1 MLTGCATS
9 SECTYAAWVFH
20 RPHSLIFNTYYTMT
34 KRLLTFFLFFIF
46 FLGNTY
52 AQKLVGARVVDY
64 ITNIDIA
71 ADSLLKVELLAADSS
86 FIAEGW
92 AARMGNEPKY
102 KTYAEAIVEREGS
115 YIMRVSHPDYYTL
128 YAPIQI
134 KFYRRESK
142 ILLGKLALKRKLRE
156 KTTELGEAL
165 VTATKLKFY
174 FNNDTLVYNADA
186 FITQKGFVLQN
197 ILQKM
202 PGLTINND
210 GEILSNGR
218 KVETLLLN
226 GKDFFNNDRK
236 TLLENLP
243 AFMVKHVKVYE
254 KEKDKTSLFERERE
268 LKGLVMDIRLKPD
281 YHSNFLSSIDAAAGT
296 DKRYYGR
303 ALGLKINDFHRWS
316 VFAGANNTNHN
327 EELTRNGQFYNMDN
341 GIGQKD
347 FYNAGVFY
355 NVDER
360 EGRYS
365 LEGKA
370 RIQWSKE
377 DVDLKQVVQQF
388 YDKYHIF
395 QLGTS
400 SSSSRNFSFQ
410 TEHSLSLFSTT
421 PWRFTIKPSFSKVTL
436 KNHSENSGASFDRNV
451 SHLLGKAWSDS
462 IRLFSLGETLN
473 AYGISH
479 ANVLSFAPTTI
490 TNAKLE
496 IEKSI
501 DIPHTNDKLT
511 LNASAYRARTTLENF
526 SLRHVD
532 YIRNAQKQ
540 SQHQYRNED
549 HDKWT
554 WTAQANYLL
563 RWSDHHS
570 FSGKLSYERDQLN
583 SSDQFYQ
590 LHHLPGWTLQSDVE
604 KLPNNDLLQQAKDS
618 RNSKS
623 YQDWGNNLVGE
634 LGYMFQKDKYDLN
647 VSIPLRYVHR
657 KLNFF
662 QKNNDQTVYRSQFFP
677 DVNVRFATWLG
688 GQTGYNYSFSYELK
702 HEMPMMLLL
711 VPQTNDIN
719 PLLVVQGNPELDNI
733 TQHKINGIFYWA
745 PTMRHNHTVNMNY
758 TYTDGLTSS
767 MLLYNKRTGVTTS
780 KFRSVNG
787 NQYLQASLE
796 DAVFLTPRFTHKLT
810 NKISF
815 NYTKSV
821 EYNGLSLQEADK
833 PSTVHNYYFIEEI
846 NYSFTIPNTK
856 IRGELAPYVHFH
868 RSASIRDNFKPLH
881 ATTFGSHVSVYAELP
896 WSMRLQ
902 TDLRTISRR
911 GYNDESMNDNE
922 FIWNANLTKAFSN
935 KFSISLEAFDL
946 LGQRKNVVRFV
957 NAQSNTESIYNNLRQ
972 YIMLHLTWLLNKR

>member
-1 MLTGCATS
+1 M
-9 SECTYAAWVFH
+9 
-20 RPHSLIFNTYYTMT
+20 
-34 KRLLTFFLFFIF
+34 
-46 FLGNTY
+46 
-52 AQKLVGARVVDY
+52 ARVVDY
-64 ITNIDIA
+64 ITNTDIA
-71 ADSLLKVELLAADSS
+71 ADTLLKVNLLAKDSS
-86 FIAEGW
+86 FISEGW
-92 AARMGNEPKY
+92 TSLEGEKPKY
-102 KTYAEAIVEREGS
+102 KTIAEAVVEREGS
-115 YIMRVSHPDYYTL
+115 YIIRVSHPDYYTL

-134 KFYRRESK
+134 KFYRRESE
-142 ILLGKLALKRKLRE
+142 IFLGKFALKRKLRE
-156 KTTELGEAL
+156 KTAELGEAL

-186 FITQKGFVLQN
+186 FITQQGFVLQN

-202 PGLTINND
+202 PGLTISND

-281 YHSNFLSSIDAAAGT
+281 YHSTFLSSIEAAAGT

-303 ALGLKINDFHRWS
+303 VLGLKINDFHRLS

-327 EELTRNGQFYNMDN
+327 EELTRNGKFYNMDN
-341 GIGQKD
+341 GVGQKD
-347 FYNAGVFY
+347 FYNAGVLY

-360 EGRYS
+360 DGRYS
-365 LEGKA
+365 LEGKT
-370 RIQWSKE
+370 RIQWSNE
-377 DVDLKQVVQQF
+377 NVDLKQVVQQF
-388 YDKYHIF
+388 YNKYHIF

-421 PWRFTIKPSFSKVTL
+421 PWSFTIKPSFSKVTL

-451 SHLLGKAWSDS
+451 SNLLGKSWSDS

-473 AYGISH
+473 TYGISH
-479 ANVLSFAPTTI
+479 ANVLSFTPTTI

-501 DIPHTNDKLT
+501 DIPHTDDKLT
-511 LNASAYRARTTLENF
+511 INASAYRAYTTRENYF
-526 SLRHVD
+526 QRHVD
-532 YIRNAQKQ
+532 YIRNTQKQ
-540 SQHQYRNED
+540 TQHQYQNEEVGQW
-549 HDKWT
+549 KWS
-554 WTAQANYLL
+554 AFANYLL
-563 RWSDHHS
+563 RWDDYHS
-570 FSGKLSYERDQLN
+570 FIGKLSYDHDNLN
-583 SSDQFYQ
+583 SSDQIYQ
-590 LHHLPGWTLQSDVE
+590 LHHLPGWTQQSDVE
-604 KLPNNDLLQQAKDS
+604 KLPNNDLLQQAKDLG
-618 RNSKS
+618 NSKS
-623 YQDWGNNLVGE
+623 YQEWGNNLVGE
-634 LGYMFQKDKYDLN
+634 LGYMFQKGKYDLN
-647 VSIPLRYVHR
+647 VNIPLRYVHR
-657 KLNFF
+657 KLNFL
-662 QKNNDQTVYRSQFFP
+662 QKNNDQAVYRSLFSP
-677 DVNVRFATWLG
+677 DINVRFATWLR
-688 GQTGYNYSFSYELK
+688 GQTGYNYSFSYNLK
-702 HEMPMMLLL
+702 HEMPAMQLLI
-711 VPQTNDIN
+711 PQTNDIN
-719 PLLVVQGNPELDNI
+719 PLFVIQGNPELGNI
-733 TQHKINGIFYWA
+733 IQHKINGRVYWA
-745 PTMRHNHTVNMNY
+745 PVMRHNHTINLNY

-767 MLLYNKRTGVTTS
+767 MSLYNERTGITTS

-787 NQYLQASLE
+787 NQQLQASLE
-796 DAVFLTPRFTHKLT
+796 DAVYLTPRYTHKLT

-821 EYNGLSLQEADK
+821 EYNGLSLQEADR
-833 PSTVHNYYFIEEI
+833 PSTVHNYYFIEEV
-846 NYSFTIPNTK
+846 NYSFAIPSTK
-856 IRGELAPYVHFH
+856 IRGEFAPYVHYH
-868 RSASIRDNFKPLH
+868 RSASIRDSFKPLH

-896 WSMRLQ
+896 WSIRLQ

-972 YIMLHLTWLLNKR
+972 YIMLHLTLSLNKH

>member
-1 MLTGCATS
+1 MKYL
-9 SECTYAAWVFH
+9 YILLI
-20 RPHSLIFNTYYTMT
+20 SLS
-34 KRLLTFFLFFIF
+34 
-46 FLGNTY
+46 LGFGNAY
-52 AQKLVGARVVDY
+52 SQKLVMARVVDY
-64 ITNIDIA
+64 ITNTDIA
-71 ADSLLKVELLAADSS
+71 ADSLLTVHLLAKDSS
-86 FIAEGW
+86 FISDGWTSLEGE
-92 AARMGNEPKY
+92 APKY
-102 KTYAEAIVEREGS
+102 KTFAEAVVEREGS
-115 YIMRVSHPDYYTL
+115 YIIRVSHPDYYTL

-134 KFYRRESK
+134 KFYRRESE
-142 ILLGKLALKRKLRE
+142 IFLGKFALKRKLRE

-186 FITQKGFVLQN
+186 FITQQGFVLQN

-202 PGLTINND
+202 PGLTISND

-281 YHSNFLSSIDAAAGT
+281 YHSTFLSSIDAAAGT

-303 ALGLKINDFHRWS
+303 ALGLKINDFHRLS

-327 EELTRNGQFYNMDN
+327 EELTRNGKFYNMDN

-347 FYNAGVFY
+347 FYNAGILY

-360 EGRYS
+360 DGRYS
-365 LEGKA
+365 LEGKT

-421 PWRFTIKPSFSKVTL
+421 PWNFTIKPSFSKVTL

-451 SHLLGKAWSDS
+451 SNLLGKSWSDS

-473 AYGISH
+473 TYGISH
-479 ANVLSFAPTTI
+479 ANVLSFIPTTI

-501 DIPHTNDKLT
+501 DIPHTDDKLT
-511 LNASAYRARTTLENF
+511 INASAYRAYTTRENYF
-526 SLRHVD
+526 QRHVD
-532 YIRNAQKQ
+532 YIRNIQKQ
-540 SQHQYRNED
+540 TQHQYRNEEVGQW
-549 HDKWT
+549 KWSGF
-554 WTAQANYLL
+554 ANYLL
-563 RWSDHHS
+563 RWDDYHS
-570 FSGKLSYERDQLN
+570 FIGKLSYDHDNLN
-583 SSDQFYQ
+583 SSDQIYQ
-590 LHHLPGWTLQSDVE
+590 LHHLPGWTQQSDVE

-623 YQDWGNNLVGE
+623 YQEWGNNLVGE
-634 LGYMFQKDKYDLN
+634 LGYMFQKGKYDLN
-647 VSIPLRYVHR
+647 VNIPLRYVHR
-657 KLNFF
+657 ELDFF
-662 QKNNDQTVYRSQFFP
+662 QKYNDQTVYRSLFCP
-677 DVNVRFATWLG
+677 DVNVRFATWLR

-702 HEMPMMLLL
+702 HEMPAMQLL

-719 PLLVVQGNPELDNI
+719 PLFVIQGNPELGNI
-733 TQHKINGIFYWA
+733 IQHKINGQVYWA
-745 PTMRHNHTVNMNY
+745 PAMRHNHTINLNY

-767 MLLYNKRTGVTTS
+767 MSLYNERTGVTTS
-780 KFRSVNG
+780 KFKSVNG
-787 NQYLQASLE
+787 NQQLQASLE
-796 DAVFLTPRFTHKLT
+796 DAVYLTPRYIHKLT

-821 EYNGLSLQEADK
+821 EYNGLSLQEADR
-833 PSTVHNYYFIEEI
+833 PSTVHNYYFIEEV
-846 NYSFTIPNTK
+846 NYSFAIPSTK
-856 IRGELAPYVHFH
+856 IRGEFAPYVHYH
-868 RSASIRDNFKPLH
+868 RSASIRDRFKPLH

-911 GYNDESMNDNE
+911 GYNDELMNDDE
-922 FIWNANLTKAFSN
+922 FVWNANLTKAFSN

-972 YIMLHLTWLLNKR
+972 YIMLHLTLSLNKH

>member
-1 MLTGCATS
+1 M
-9 SECTYAAWVFH
+9 
-20 RPHSLIFNTYYTMT
+20 
-34 KRLLTFFLFFIF
+34 
-46 FLGNTY
+46 
-52 AQKLVGARVVDY
+52 ARVVDY
-64 ITNIDIA
+64 ITNTDIA
-71 ADSLLKVELLAADSS
+71 ADSLLKVNLLAKDSS
-86 FIAEGW
+86 FISEGW
-92 AARMGNEPKY
+92 TSLEGEKPKY
-102 KTYAEAIVEREGS
+102 KTIAEAVVEREGS
-115 YIMRVSHPDYYTL
+115 YIIRVSHPDYYTL

-134 KFYRRESK
+134 KFYRRESE
-142 ILLGKLALKRKLRE
+142 IFLGKFALKRKLRE
-156 KTTELGEAL
+156 KTAELGEAL

-186 FITQKGFVLQN
+186 FITQQGFVLQN

-202 PGLTINND
+202 PGLTISND

-281 YHSNFLSSIDAAAGT
+281 YHSTFLSSIEAAAGT

-303 ALGLKINDFHRWS
+303 VLGLKINDFHRLS

-327 EELTRNGQFYNMDN
+327 EELTRNGKFYNMDN
-341 GIGQKD
+341 GVGQKD
-347 FYNAGVFY
+347 FYNAGVLY

-360 EGRYS
+360 DGRYS
-365 LEGKA
+365 LEGKT
-370 RIQWSKE
+370 RIQWSNE
-377 DVDLKQVVQQF
+377 NVDLKQVVQQF
-388 YDKYHIF
+388 YNKYHIF

-421 PWRFTIKPSFSKVTL
+421 PWSFTIKPSFSKVTL

-451 SHLLGKAWSDS
+451 SNLLGKSWSDS

-473 AYGISH
+473 TYGISH
-479 ANVLSFAPTTI
+479 ANVLSFTPTTI

-501 DIPHTNDKLT
+501 DIPHTDDKLT
-511 LNASAYRARTTLENF
+511 INASAYRAYTTRENHF
-526 SLRHVD
+526 QRHVD
-532 YIRNAQKQ
+532 YIRNTQKQ
-540 SQHQYRNED
+540 TQHQYQNEEVGQW
-549 HDKWT
+549 KWS
-554 WTAQANYLL
+554 AFANYLL
-563 RWSDHHS
+563 RWDDYHS
-570 FSGKLSYERDQLN
+570 FIGKLSYDHDNLN
-583 SSDQFYQ
+583 SSDQIYQ
-590 LHHLPGWTLQSDVE
+590 LHHLPGWTQQSDVE
-604 KLPNNDLLQQAKDS
+604 KLPNNDLLQQAKDLG
-618 RNSKS
+618 NSKS
-623 YQDWGNNLVGE
+623 YQEWGNNLVGE
-634 LGYMFQKDKYDLN
+634 LGYMFQKGKYDLN
-647 VSIPLRYVHR
+647 VNIPLRYVHR
-657 KLNFF
+657 KLNFL
-662 QKNNDQTVYRSQFFP
+662 QKNNDQAVYRSLFSP
-677 DVNVRFATWLG
+677 DINVRFATWLR
-688 GQTGYNYSFSYELK
+688 GQTGYNYSFSYNLK
-702 HEMPMMLLL
+702 HEMPAMQLLI
-711 VPQTNDIN
+711 PQTNDIN
-719 PLLVVQGNPELDNI
+719 PLFVIQGNPELGNI
-733 TQHKINGIFYWA
+733 IQHKINGRVYWA
-745 PTMRHNHTVNMNY
+745 PVMRHNHTINLNY

-767 MLLYNKRTGVTTS
+767 MSLYNERTGITTS

-787 NQYLQASLE
+787 NQQLQASLE
-796 DAVFLTPRFTHKLT
+796 DAVYLTPRYTHKLT

-821 EYNGLSLQEADK
+821 EYNGLSLQEADR
-833 PSTVHNYYFIEEI
+833 PSTVHNYYFIEEV
-846 NYSFTIPNTK
+846 NYSFAIPSTK
-856 IRGELAPYVHFH
+856 IRGEFAPYVHYH
-868 RSASIRDNFKPLH
+868 RSASIRDSFKPLH

-896 WSMRLQ
+896 WSIRLQ

-972 YIMLHLTWLLNKR
+972 YIMLHLTLSLNKH

>member
-1 MLTGCATS
+1 M
-9 SECTYAAWVFH
+9 
-20 RPHSLIFNTYYTMT
+20 
-34 KRLLTFFLFFIF
+34 
-46 FLGNTY
+46 
-52 AQKLVGARVVDY
+52 ARVVDY
-64 ITNIDIA
+64 ITNTDIA
-71 ADSLLKVELLAADSS
+71 ADSLLKVNLLAKDSS
-86 FIAEGW
+86 FISEGW
-92 AARMGNEPKY
+92 TSLEGEKPKY
-102 KTYAEAIVEREGS
+102 KTIAEAVVEREGS
-115 YIMRVSHPDYYTL
+115 YIIRVSHPDYYTL

-134 KFYRRESK
+134 KFYRRESE
-142 ILLGKLALKRKLRE
+142 IFLGKFALKRKLRE
-156 KTTELGEAL
+156 KTAELGEAL

-186 FITQKGFVLQN
+186 FITQQGFVLQN

-202 PGLTINND
+202 PGLTISND

-281 YHSNFLSSIDAAAGT
+281 YHSTFLSSIEAAAGT

-303 ALGLKINDFHRWS
+303 VLGLKINDFHRLS

-327 EELTRNGQFYNMDN
+327 EELTRNGKFYNMDN
-341 GIGQKD
+341 GVGQKD
-347 FYNAGVFY
+347 FYNAGVLY

-360 EGRYS
+360 DGRYS
-365 LEGKA
+365 LEGKT
-370 RIQWSKE
+370 RIQWSNE
-377 DVDLKQVVQQF
+377 NVDLKQVVQQF
-388 YDKYHIF
+388 YNKYHIF

-421 PWRFTIKPSFSKVTL
+421 PWSFTIKPSFSKVTL

-451 SHLLGKAWSDS
+451 SNLLGKSWSDS

-473 AYGISH
+473 TYGISH
-479 ANVLSFAPTTI
+479 ANVLSFTPTTI

-501 DIPHTNDKLT
+501 DIPHTDDKLT
-511 LNASAYRARTTLENF
+511 INASAYRAYTTRENYF
-526 SLRHVD
+526 QRHVD
-532 YIRNAQKQ
+532 YIRNTQKQ
-540 SQHQYRNED
+540 TQHQYQNEEVGQW
-549 HDKWT
+549 KWS
-554 WTAQANYLL
+554 AFANYLL
-563 RWSDHHS
+563 RWDDYHS
-570 FSGKLSYERDQLN
+570 FIGKLSYDHDNLN
-583 SSDQFYQ
+583 SSDQIYQ
-590 LHHLPGWTLQSDVE
+590 LHHLPGWTQQSDVE
-604 KLPNNDLLQQAKDS
+604 KLPNNDLLQQAKDLG
-618 RNSKS
+618 NSKS
-623 YQDWGNNLVGE
+623 YQEWGNNLVGE
-634 LGYMFQKDKYDLN
+634 LGYMFQKGKYDLN
-647 VSIPLRYVHR
+647 VNIPLRYVHR
-657 KLNFF
+657 KLNFL
-662 QKNNDQTVYRSQFFP
+662 QKNNDQAVYRSLFSP
-677 DVNVRFATWLG
+677 DINVRFATWLR
-688 GQTGYNYSFSYELK
+688 GQTGYNYSFSYNLK
-702 HEMPMMLLL
+702 HEMPAMQLLI
-711 VPQTNDIN
+711 PQTNDIN
-719 PLLVVQGNPELDNI
+719 PLFVIQGNPELGNI
-733 TQHKINGIFYWA
+733 IQHKINGRVYWV
-745 PTMRHNHTVNMNY
+745 PVMRHNHTINLNY

-767 MLLYNKRTGVTTS
+767 MSLYNERTGITTS

-787 NQYLQASLE
+787 NQQLQASLE
-796 DAVFLTPRFTHKLT
+796 DAVYLTPRYTHKLT

-821 EYNGLSLQEADK
+821 EYNGLSLQEADR
-833 PSTVHNYYFIEEI
+833 PSTVHNYYFIEEV
-846 NYSFTIPNTK
+846 NYSFAIPSTK
-856 IRGELAPYVHFH
+856 IRGEFAPYVHYH
-868 RSASIRDNFKPLH
+868 RSASIRDSFKPLH

-896 WSMRLQ
+896 WSIRLQ

-972 YIMLHLTWLLNKR
+972 YIMLHLTLSLNKH

>member
-1 MLTGCATS
+1 MKYL
-9 SECTYAAWVFH
+9 YILLI
-20 RPHSLIFNTYYTMT
+20 SLS
-34 KRLLTFFLFFIF
+34 
-46 FLGNTY
+46 LGFGNAY
-52 AQKLVGARVVDY
+52 SQKLVMARVVDY
-64 ITNIDIA
+64 ITNTDIA
-71 ADSLLKVELLAADSS
+71 ADSLLTVHLLAKDSS
-86 FIAEGW
+86 FISDGWTSLEGE
-92 AARMGNEPKY
+92 APKY
-102 KTYAEAIVEREGS
+102 KTFAEAVVEREGS
-115 YIMRVSHPDYYTL
+115 YIIRVSHPDYYTL

-134 KFYRRESK
+134 KFYRRESE
-142 ILLGKLALKRKLRE
+142 IFLGKFALKRKLRE

-186 FITQKGFVLQN
+186 FITQQGFVLQN

-202 PGLTINND
+202 PGLTISND

-281 YHSNFLSSIDAAAGT
+281 YHSTFLSSIDAAAGT

-303 ALGLKINDFHRWS
+303 ALGLKINDFHRLS

-327 EELTRNGQFYNMDN
+327 EELTRNGKFYNMDN

-347 FYNAGVFY
+347 FYNAGILY

-360 EGRYS
+360 DGRYS
-365 LEGKA
+365 LEGKT

-421 PWRFTIKPSFSKVTL
+421 PWNFTIKPSFSKVTL

-451 SHLLGKAWSDS
+451 SNLLGKSWSDS

-473 AYGISH
+473 TYGISH
-479 ANVLSFAPTTI
+479 ANVLSFIPTTI

-501 DIPHTNDKLT
+501 YIPHTDDKLT
-511 LNASAYRARTTLENF
+511 INASAYRAYTTRENYF
-526 SLRHVD
+526 QRHVD
-532 YIRNAQKQ
+532 YIRNIQKQ
-540 SQHQYRNED
+540 TQHQYRNEEVGQW
-549 HDKWT
+549 KWSGF
-554 WTAQANYLL
+554 ANYLL
-563 RWSDHHS
+563 RWDDYHS
-570 FSGKLSYERDQLN
+570 FIGKLSYDHDNLN
-583 SSDQFYQ
+583 SSDQIYQ
-590 LHHLPGWTLQSDVE
+590 LHHLPGWTQQSDVE

-623 YQDWGNNLVGE
+623 YQEWGNNLVGE
-634 LGYMFQKDKYDLN
+634 LGYMFQKGKYDLN
-647 VSIPLRYVHR
+647 VNIPLRYVHR
-657 KLNFF
+657 ELNFF
-662 QKNNDQTVYRSQFFP
+662 QKYNDQTVYRSLFCP
-677 DVNVRFATWLG
+677 DVNVRFATWLR

-702 HEMPMMLLL
+702 HEMPAMQLL

-719 PLLVVQGNPELDNI
+719 PLFVIQGNPELGNI
-733 TQHKINGIFYWA
+733 IQHKINGQVYWA
-745 PTMRHNHTVNMNY
+745 PAMRHNHTINLNY

-767 MLLYNKRTGVTTS
+767 MSLYNERTGVTTS
-780 KFRSVNG
+780 KFKSVNG
-787 NQYLQASLE
+787 NQQLQASLE
-796 DAVFLTPRFTHKLT
+796 DAVYLTPRYIHKLT

-821 EYNGLSLQEADK
+821 EYNGLSLQEADR
-833 PSTVHNYYFIEEI
+833 PSTVHNYYFIEEV
-846 NYSFTIPNTK
+846 NYSFAIPSTK
-856 IRGELAPYVHFH
+856 IRGEFAPYVHYH
-868 RSASIRDNFKPLH
+868 RSASIRDRFKPLH

-911 GYNDESMNDNE
+911 GYNDESMNDDE
-922 FIWNANLTKAFSN
+922 FVWNANLTKAFSN

-972 YIMLHLTWLLNKR
+972 YIMLHLTLSLNKH

>member
-1 MLTGCATS
+1 MKHLYILLISLT
-9 SECTYAAWVFH
+9 
-20 RPHSLIFNTYYTMT
+20 
-34 KRLLTFFLFFIF
+34 
-46 FLGNTY
+46 LGFSNAY
-52 AQKLVGARVVDY
+52 SQKLVMARVVDY
-64 ITNIDIA
+64 ITNTDIA
-71 ADSLLKVELLAADSS
+71 ADSLLKVNLLAKDSS
-86 FIAEGW
+86 FISEGW
-92 AARMGNEPKY
+92 TSLEGEKPKY
-102 KTYAEAIVEREGS
+102 KTIAEAVVEREGS
-115 YIMRVSHPDYYTL
+115 YIIRVSHPDYYTL

-134 KFYRRESK
+134 KFYRRESE
-142 ILLGKLALKRKLRE
+142 IFLGKFALKRKLRE
-156 KTTELGEAL
+156 KTAELGEAL

-186 FITQKGFVLQN
+186 FITQQGFVLQN

-281 YHSNFLSSIDAAAGT
+281 YHSTFLSSIEAAAGT

-303 ALGLKINDFHRWS
+303 VLGLKINDFHRLS

-327 EELTRNGQFYNMDN
+327 EELTRNGKFYNMDN
-341 GIGQKD
+341 GVGQKD
-347 FYNAGVFY
+347 FYNAGVLY

-451 SHLLGKAWSDS
+451 SNLLGKSWSDS

-473 AYGISH
+473 TYGISH
-479 ANVLSFAPTTI
+479 ANVLSFTPTTI

-501 DIPHTNDKLT
+501 DIPHTDDKLT
-511 LNASAYRARTTLENF
+511 INASAYRAYTTRENYF
-526 SLRHVD
+526 QRHVD
-532 YIRNAQKQ
+532 YIRNTQKQ
-540 SQHQYRNED
+540 TQHQYQNEEVGQW
-549 HDKWT
+549 KWS
-554 WTAQANYLL
+554 AFANYLL
-563 RWSDHHS
+563 RWDDYHS
-570 FSGKLSYERDQLN
+570 FIGKLSYDHDNLN
-583 SSDQFYQ
+583 SSDQIYQ
-590 LHHLPGWTLQSDVE
+590 LHHLPGWTQQSDVE
-604 KLPNNDLLQQAKDS
+604 KLPNNDLLQQAKDLG
-618 RNSKS
+618 NSKS
-623 YQDWGNNLVGE
+623 YQEWGNNLVGE
-634 LGYMFQKDKYDLN
+634 LGYMFQKGKYDLN
-647 VSIPLRYVHR
+647 VNIPLRYVHR
-657 KLNFF
+657 KLNFL
-662 QKNNDQTVYRSQFFP
+662 QKNNDQAVYRSLFSP
-677 DVNVRFATWLG
+677 DINVRFATWLR
-688 GQTGYNYSFSYELK
+688 GQTGYNYSFSYNLK
-702 HEMPMMLLL
+702 HEMPAMQLLI
-711 VPQTNDIN
+711 PQTNDIN
-719 PLLVVQGNPELDNI
+719 PLFVIQGNPELGNI
-733 TQHKINGIFYWA
+733 IQHKINGRVYWA
-745 PTMRHNHTVNMNY
+745 PVMRHNHTINLNY

-767 MLLYNKRTGVTTS
+767 MSLYNERTGITTS

-787 NQYLQASLE
+787 NQQLQASLE
-796 DAVFLTPRFTHKLT
+796 DAVYLTPRYTHKLT

-821 EYNGLSLQEADK
+821 EYNGLSLQEADR
-833 PSTVHNYYFIEEI
+833 PSTVHNYYFIEEV
-846 NYSFTIPNTK
+846 NYSFAIPSTK
-856 IRGELAPYVHFH
+856 IRGEFAPYVHYH
-868 RSASIRDNFKPLH
+868 RSASIRDSFKPLH

-896 WSMRLQ
+896 WSIRLQ

-972 YIMLHLTWLLNKR
+972 YIMLHLTLSLNKH

>member
-1 MLTGCATS
+1 MKYLYILLISLT
-9 SECTYAAWVFH
+9 
-20 RPHSLIFNTYYTMT
+20 
-34 KRLLTFFLFFIF
+34 
-46 FLGNTY
+46 LGFGNAY
-52 AQKLVGARVVDY
+52 SQKLVMARVVDY
-64 ITNIDIA
+64 ITNTDIA
-71 ADSLLKVELLAADSS
+71 ADSLLKVNLLAKDSS
-86 FIAEGW
+86 FISEGW
-92 AARMGNEPKY
+92 TSLEGEKPKY
-102 KTYAEAIVEREGS
+102 KTIAEAVVEREGS
-115 YIMRVSHPDYYTL
+115 YIIRVSHPDYYTL

-281 YHSNFLSSIDAAAGT
+281 YHSTFLSSIEAAAGT

-303 ALGLKINDFHRWS
+303 VLGLKVNDFHRLS

-327 EELTRNGQFYNMDN
+327 EELTRNGKFYNIDN

-347 FYNAGVFY
+347 FYNAGVLY

-421 PWRFTIKPSFSKVTL
+421 PWSFTIKPSFSKVTL

-451 SHLLGKAWSDS
+451 SNLLGKSWSDS

-473 AYGISH
+473 TYGISD
-479 ANVLSFAPTTI
+479 ANVLSFTPTTI

-501 DIPHTNDKLT
+501 DIPHTDDKLT
-511 LNASAYRARTTLENF
+511 INASAYRVYTTRENYF
-526 SLRHVD
+526 LRHVD
-532 YIRNAQKQ
+532 YIRNTQKQ
-540 SQHQYRNED
+540 TQHQYRNEEVGQW
-549 HDKWT
+549 KWS
-554 WTAQANYLL
+554 AFANYLL
-563 RWSDHHS
+563 RWDDYHS
-570 FSGKLSYERDQLN
+570 FIGKLSYDHDNLN
-583 SSDQFYQ
+583 SSDQIYQ
-590 LHHLPGWTLQSDVE
+590 LHHLPGWTQQSDVE
-604 KLPNNDLLQQAKDS
+604 KLPNNDLLQQAKDLG
-618 RNSKS
+618 NSKS
-623 YQDWGNNLVGE
+623 YQEWGNNLVGE
-634 LGYMFQKDKYDLN
+634 LGYMFQKGKYDLN
-647 VSIPLRYVHR
+647 VNIPLRYVHR
-657 KLNFF
+657 KLNFL
-662 QKNNDQTVYRSQFFP
+662 QKNNDQAVYRALFSP
-677 DVNVRFATWLG
+677 DINVRFATWLR
-688 GQTGYNYSFSYELK
+688 GQTGYNYSFSYNLK
-702 HEMPMMLLL
+702 HEMPAMQFLI
-711 VPQTNDIN
+711 PQTNDIN
-719 PLLVVQGNPELDNI
+719 PLFVIQGNPELGNI
-733 TQHKINGIFYWA
+733 IQHKINGRVYWA
-745 PTMRHNHTVNMNY
+745 PVMRHNHTINLNY

-767 MLLYNKRTGVTTS
+767 MSLYNERTGVTTS

-787 NQYLQASLE
+787 NQQLQASLE
-796 DAVFLTPRFTHKLT
+796 DAVYLTPRYTHKLT

-881 ATTFGSHVSVYAELP
+881 ATTFGSHVSIYAELP

-972 YIMLHLTWLLNKR
+972 YIMLHLTLSLNKH

>member
-1 MLTGCATS
+1 MKYL
-9 SECTYAAWVFH
+9 YILLI
-20 RPHSLIFNTYYTMT
+20 SLS
-34 KRLLTFFLFFIF
+34 
-46 FLGNTY
+46 LGFGNAY
-52 AQKLVGARVVDY
+52 SQKLVMARVVDY
-64 ITNIDIA
+64 ITNTDIA
-71 ADSLLKVELLAADSS
+71 ADSLLTVHLLAKDSS
-86 FIAEGW
+86 LISDGWTSLEGE
-92 AARMGNEPKY
+92 APKY
-102 KTYAEAIVEREGS
+102 KTFAEAVVEREGS
-115 YIMRVSHPDYYTL
+115 YIIRVSHPDYYTL

-134 KFYRRESK
+134 KFYRRESE
-142 ILLGKLALKRKLRE
+142 IFLGKFALKRKLRE

-186 FITQKGFVLQN
+186 FITQQGFVLQN

-202 PGLTINND
+202 PGLTISND

-281 YHSNFLSSIDAAAGT
+281 YHSTFLSSIDAAAGT

-303 ALGLKINDFHRWS
+303 ALGLKINDFHRLS

-327 EELTRNGQFYNMDN
+327 EELTRNGKFYNMDN

-347 FYNAGVFY
+347 FYNAGILY

-360 EGRYS
+360 DGRYS
-365 LEGKA
+365 LEGKT
-370 RIQWSKE
+370 RIQWSRE

-421 PWRFTIKPSFSKVTL
+421 PWNFTIKPSFSKVTL

-451 SHLLGKAWSDS
+451 SNLLGKSWSDS

-473 AYGISH
+473 TYGISH
-479 ANVLSFAPTTI
+479 ANVLSFIPTTI

-501 DIPHTNDKLT
+501 DIPHTDDKLT
-511 LNASAYRARTTLENF
+511 INASAYRAYTTRENYF
-526 SLRHVD
+526 QRHVD
-532 YIRNAQKQ
+532 YIRNIQKQ
-540 SQHQYRNED
+540 TQHQYRNEEVGQW
-549 HDKWT
+549 KWSGF
-554 WTAQANYLL
+554 ANYLL
-563 RWSDHHS
+563 RWDDYHS
-570 FSGKLSYERDQLN
+570 FIGKLSYDHDNLN
-583 SSDQFYQ
+583 SSDQIYQ
-590 LHHLPGWTLQSDVE
+590 LHHLPGWTQQSDVE

-623 YQDWGNNLVGE
+623 YQEWGNNLVGE
-634 LGYMFQKDKYDLN
+634 LGYMFQKGKYDLN
-647 VSIPLRYVHR
+647 VNIPLRYVHR
-657 KLNFF
+657 ELDFF
-662 QKNNDQTVYRSQFFP
+662 QKYNDQTVYRSLFCP
-677 DVNVRFATWLG
+677 DVNVRFATWLR

-702 HEMPMMLLL
+702 HEMPAMQLL

-719 PLLVVQGNPELDNI
+719 PLFVIQGNPELGNI
-733 TQHKINGIFYWA
+733 IQHKINGQVYWA
-745 PTMRHNHTVNMNY
+745 PAMRHNHTINLNY

-767 MLLYNKRTGVTTS
+767 MSLYNERTGVTTS
-780 KFRSVNG
+780 KFKSVNG
-787 NQYLQASLE
+787 NQQLQASLE
-796 DAVFLTPRFTHKLT
+796 DAVYLTPRYIHKLT

-821 EYNGLSLQEADK
+821 EYNGLSLQEADR
-833 PSTVHNYYFIEEI
+833 PSTVHNYYFIEEV
-846 NYSFTIPNTK
+846 NYSFAIPSTK
-856 IRGELAPYVHFH
+856 IRGEFAPYVHYH
-868 RSASIRDNFKPLH
+868 RSASIRDRFKPLH

-911 GYNDESMNDNE
+911 GYNDESMNDDE
-922 FIWNANLTKAFSN
+922 FVWNANLTKAFSN

-972 YIMLHLTWLLNKR
+972 YIMLHLTLSLNKH

>member
-1 MLTGCATS
+1 M
-9 SECTYAAWVFH
+9 
-20 RPHSLIFNTYYTMT
+20 
-34 KRLLTFFLFFIF
+34 
-46 FLGNTY
+46 
-52 AQKLVGARVVDY
+52 ARVVDY
-64 ITNIDIA
+64 ITNTDIV
-71 ADSLLKVELLAADSS
+71 ADSLLKVNLLAKDSS
-86 FIAEGW
+86 FISDGWTSLEG
-92 AARMGNEPKY
+92 EKTKY
-102 KTYAEAIVEREGS
+102 KTIAEAVVEREGS
-115 YIMRVSHPDYYTL
+115 YIIRVSHPDYYTL

-134 KFYRRESK
+134 KFYRRESE
-142 ILLGKLALKRKLRE
+142 IFLGKFALKRKLRE
-156 KTTELGEAL
+156 KTAELGEAL

-186 FITQKGFVLQN
+186 FITQQGFVLQN

-202 PGLTINND
+202 PGLTISND

-281 YHSNFLSSIDAAAGT
+281 YHSTFLSSIEAAAGT

-303 ALGLKINDFHRWS
+303 VLGLKINDFHRLS
-316 VFAGANNTNHN
+316 FFAGANNTNHN
-327 EELTRNGQFYNMDN
+327 EELTRNGKFYNMDN

-347 FYNAGVFY
+347 FYNAGVLY

-360 EGRYS
+360 DGRYS
-365 LEGKA
+365 LEGKT

-377 DVDLKQVVQQF
+377 NVDSKQVVQQF

-421 PWRFTIKPSFSKVTL
+421 PWSFTIKPSFSKVTL

-451 SHLLGKAWSDS
+451 SNLLGKSWSDS

-473 AYGISH
+473 TYGITH
-479 ANVLSFAPTTI
+479 ANVLSFTPTTI

-501 DIPHTNDKLT
+501 DIPHTDDKLT
-511 LNASAYRARTTLENF
+511 INASAYRAYTTRENYF
-526 SLRHVD
+526 LRHVD
-532 YIRNAQKQ
+532 YIRNTQKQ
-540 SQHQYRNED
+540 TQHQYRNEEVGQW
-549 HDKWT
+549 KWS
-554 WTAQANYLL
+554 AFANYLL
-563 RWSDHHS
+563 RWDDYHS
-570 FSGKLSYERDQLN
+570 FIGKLSYDHDNLN
-583 SSDQFYQ
+583 SSDQIYQ

-604 KLPNNDLLQQAKDS
+604 KLPNNDLLQQAKDLG
-618 RNSKS
+618 NSKS
-623 YQDWGNNLVGE
+623 YQEWGNNLVGE
-634 LGYMFQKDKYDLN
+634 LGYMFQKGKYDLN
-647 VSIPLRYVHR
+647 VNIPLRYVHR
-657 KLNFF
+657 KLNFL
-662 QKNNDQTVYRSQFFP
+662 QKNNEQAVYRALFSP
-677 DVNVRFATWLG
+677 DINVRFATWLR
-688 GQTGYNYSFSYELK
+688 GQTGYNYSFSYNLK
-702 HEMPMMLLL
+702 HEMPAMQLLI
-711 VPQTNDIN
+711 PQTNDIN
-719 PLLVVQGNPELDNI
+719 PLFVIQGNPELGNI
-733 TQHKINGIFYWA
+733 IQHKINGRGYWA
-745 PTMRHNHTVNMNY
+745 PAMRHNHTINLNY

-767 MLLYNKRTGVTTS
+767 MSLYNERTGVTTS

-787 NQYLQASLE
+787 NQQLQASLE
-796 DAVFLTPRFTHKLT
+796 DAVYLTPRYTHKLT

-821 EYNGLSLQEADK
+821 EYNGLSLQEADR
-833 PSTVHNYYFIEEI
+833 PSTVHNYYFIEEV
-846 NYSFTIPNTK
+846 NYSFAIPSTK
-856 IRGELAPYVHFH
+856 IRGEFAPYVHYH
-868 RSASIRDNFKPLH
+868 RSASIRDSFKPLH

-911 GYNDESMNDNE
+911 GYNDQSMNDNE

-972 YIMLHLTWLLNKR
+972 YIMLHLTLSLNKH

>member
-1 MLTGCATS
+1 MKYLYILLISLT
-9 SECTYAAWVFH
+9 
-20 RPHSLIFNTYYTMT
+20 
-34 KRLLTFFLFFIF
+34 
-46 FLGNTY
+46 LGFGNAY
-52 AQKLVGARVVDY
+52 SQKLVMARVVDY
-64 ITNIDIA
+64 ITNTDIA
-71 ADSLLKVELLAADSS
+71 ADSLLKVNLLAKDSS
-86 FIAEGW
+86 FISEGW
-92 AARMGNEPKY
+92 TSLEGEKPKY
-102 KTYAEAIVEREGS
+102 KTIAEAVVEREGS
-115 YIMRVSHPDYYTL
+115 YIIRVSHPDYYTL

-134 KFYRRESK
+134 KFYRRESE
-142 ILLGKLALKRKLRE
+142 IFLGKFALKRKLRE

-186 FITQKGFVLQN
+186 FITQQGFVLQN

-202 PGLTINND
+202 PGLTISND

-281 YHSNFLSSIDAAAGT
+281 YHSTFLSSIEAAAGT

-303 ALGLKINDFHRWS
+303 VLGLKVNDFHRLS

-327 EELTRNGQFYNMDN
+327 EELTRNGKFYNIDN

-347 FYNAGVFY
+347 FYNAGVLY

-360 EGRYS
+360 DGRYS
-365 LEGKA
+365 LEGKT

-377 DVDLKQVVQQF
+377 NVDSKQVVQQF

-421 PWRFTIKPSFSKVTL
+421 PWSFTIKPSFSKVTL

-451 SHLLGKAWSDS
+451 SNLLGKSWSDS

-473 AYGISH
+473 TYGISD
-479 ANVLSFAPTTI
+479 ANVLSFTPTTI

-501 DIPHTNDKLT
+501 DIPHTDDKLT
-511 LNASAYRARTTLENF
+511 INASAYRVYTTRENYF
-526 SLRHVD
+526 LRHVD
-532 YIRNAQKQ
+532 YIRNTQKQ
-540 SQHQYRNED
+540 TQHQYRNEEVGQW
-549 HDKWT
+549 KWS
-554 WTAQANYLL
+554 AFANYLL
-563 RWSDHHS
+563 RWNDYHS
-570 FSGKLSYERDQLN
+570 FIGKLSYDHDNLN
-583 SSDQFYQ
+583 SSDQIYQ

-604 KLPNNDLLQQAKDS
+604 KLPNNDLLQQAKDLG
-618 RNSKS
+618 NSKS
-623 YQDWGNNLVGE
+623 YQEWGNNLVGE
-634 LGYMFQKDKYDLN
+634 LGYMFQKGKYDLN
-647 VSIPLRYVHR
+647 VNIPLRYVYR
-657 KLNFF
+657 KLNFL
-662 QKNNDQTVYRSQFFP
+662 QKNNNQAIYRALFSP
-677 DVNVRFATWLG
+677 DINVRFATWLR
-688 GQTGYNYSFSYELK
+688 GQTGYNYSFSYNLK
-702 HEMPMMLLL
+702 HEMPAMQLLI
-711 VPQTNDIN
+711 PQTNDIN
-719 PLLVVQGNPELDNI
+719 PLFVIQGNPELGNI
-733 TQHKINGIFYWA
+733 IQHKINGRGYWA
-745 PTMRHNHTVNMNY
+745 PAMRHNHTINLNY

-767 MLLYNKRTGVTTS
+767 MSLYNERTGVTTS

-787 NQYLQASLE
+787 NQQLQASLE
-796 DAVFLTPRFTHKLT
+796 DAVYLTPRYTHKLT

-821 EYNGLSLQEADK
+821 EYNGLSLQEADR
-833 PSTVHNYYFIEEI
+833 PSTVHNYYFIEEV
-846 NYSFTIPNTK
+846 NYSFAIPSTK
-856 IRGELAPYVHFH
+856 IRGEFAPYVHYH
-868 RSASIRDNFKPLH
+868 RSASIRDGFKPLH

-972 YIMLHLTWLLNKR
+972 YIMLHLTLSLNKH

>member
-1 MLTGCATS
+1 M
-9 SECTYAAWVFH
+9 
-20 RPHSLIFNTYYTMT
+20 
-34 KRLLTFFLFFIF
+34 
-46 FLGNTY
+46 
-52 AQKLVGARVVDY
+52 ARVVDY
-64 ITNIDIA
+64 ITNTDIA
-71 ADSLLKVELLAADSS
+71 ADSLLKVNLLAKDSS
-86 FIAEGW
+86 FISEGW
-92 AARMGNEPKY
+92 TSLEGEKPKY
-102 KTYAEAIVEREGS
+102 KTIAEAVVEREGS
-115 YIMRVSHPDYYTL
+115 YIIRVSHPDYYTL

-134 KFYRRESK
+134 KFYRRESE
-142 ILLGKLALKRKLRE
+142 IFLGKFALKRKLRE
-156 KTTELGEAL
+156 KTAELGEAL

-186 FITQKGFVLQN
+186 FITQQGFVLQN

-202 PGLTINND
+202 PGLTISND

-281 YHSNFLSSIDAAAGT
+281 YHSTFLSSIEAAAGT

-303 ALGLKINDFHRWS
+303 VLGLKINDFHRLS

-327 EELTRNGQFYNMDN
+327 EELTRNGKFYNMDN
-341 GIGQKD
+341 GVGQKD
-347 FYNAGVFY
+347 FYNAGVLY

-360 EGRYS
+360 DGRYS
-365 LEGKA
+365 LEGKT
-370 RIQWSKE
+370 RIQWSNE
-377 DVDLKQVVQQF
+377 NVDLKQVVQQF
-388 YDKYHIF
+388 YNKYHIF

-421 PWRFTIKPSFSKVTL
+421 PWSFTIKPSFSKVTL

-451 SHLLGKAWSDS
+451 SNLLGKSWSDS

-473 AYGISH
+473 TYGISH
-479 ANVLSFAPTTI
+479 ANVLSFTPTTI

-501 DIPHTNDKLT
+501 DIPHTDDKLT
-511 LNASAYRARTTLENF
+511 INASAYRAYTTRENYF
-526 SLRHVD
+526 QRHVD
-532 YIRNAQKQ
+532 YIRNTQKQ
-540 SQHQYRNED
+540 TQHQYQNEEVGQW
-549 HDKWT
+549 KWS
-554 WTAQANYLL
+554 AFANYLL
-563 RWSDHHS
+563 RWDDYHS
-570 FSGKLSYERDQLN
+570 FIGKLSYDHDNLN
-583 SSDQFYQ
+583 SSDQIYQ
-590 LHHLPGWTLQSDVE
+590 LHHLPGWTQQSDVE
-604 KLPNNDLLQQAKDS
+604 KLPNNDLLQQAKDLG
-618 RNSKS
+618 NSKS
-623 YQDWGNNLVGE
+623 YQEWGNNLVGE
-634 LGYMFQKDKYDLN
+634 LGYMFQKGKYDLN
-647 VSIPLRYVHR
+647 VNIPLRYVHR
-657 KLNFF
+657 KLNFL
-662 QKNNDQTVYRSQFFP
+662 QKNNDQAVYRSLFSP
-677 DVNVRFATWLG
+677 DINVRFATWLR
-688 GQTGYNYSFSYELK
+688 GQTGYNYSFSYNLK
-702 HEMPMMLLL
+702 HEMPAMQLLI
-711 VPQTNDIN
+711 PQTNDIN
-719 PLLVVQGNPELDNI
+719 PLFVIQGNPELGNI
-733 TQHKINGIFYWA
+733 IQHKINGRVYWA
-745 PTMRHNHTVNMNY
+745 PVMRHNHTINLNY

-767 MLLYNKRTGVTTS
+767 MSLYNERTGITTS

-787 NQYLQASLE
+787 NQQLQASLE
-796 DAVFLTPRFTHKLT
+796 DAVYLTPRYTHKLT

-821 EYNGLSLQEADK
+821 EYNGLSLQEADR
-833 PSTVHNYYFIEEI
+833 PSTVHNYYFIEEV
-846 NYSFTIPNTK
+846 NYSFAIPSTK
-856 IRGELAPYVHFH
+856 IRGEFAPYVHYH
-868 RSASIRDNFKPLH
+868 RSASIRDSFKPLH

-896 WSMRLQ
+896 WSIRLQ

-972 YIMLHLTWLLNKR
+972 YIMLHLTLSLNKR

>member
-1 MLTGCATS
+1 M
-9 SECTYAAWVFH
+9 
-20 RPHSLIFNTYYTMT
+20 
-34 KRLLTFFLFFIF
+34 
-46 FLGNTY
+46 
-52 AQKLVGARVVDY
+52 ARVVDY
-64 ITNIDIA
+64 ITNTDIA
-71 ADSLLKVELLAADSS
+71 ADSLLKVNLLAKDSS
-86 FIAEGW
+86 FISDGWTSLEG
-92 AARMGNEPKY
+92 EKPKY
-102 KTYAEAIVEREGS
+102 KTIAEAVVEREGS
-115 YIMRVSHPDYYTL
+115 YIIRVSHPDYYTL
-128 YAPIQI
+128 YAPVQI
-134 KFYRRESK
+134 KFYRRESE
-142 ILLGKLALKRKLRE
+142 IFLGKFALKRKLRE
-156 KTTELGEAL
+156 KTAELGEAL

-186 FITQKGFVLQN
+186 FITQQGFVLQN

-202 PGLTINND
+202 PGLTISND

-281 YHSNFLSSIDAAAGT
+281 YHSTFLSSIEAAAGT

-303 ALGLKINDFHRWS
+303 VLGLKINDFHRLS

-327 EELTRNGQFYNMDN
+327 EELTRNGKFYNMDN
-341 GIGQKD
+341 GVGQKD
-347 FYNAGVFY
+347 FYNAGVLY

-360 EGRYS
+360 DGRYS
-365 LEGKA
+365 LEGKT

-377 DVDLKQVVQQF
+377 DVDLKQVIQQF
-388 YDKYHIF
+388 YDQYHIF

-400 SSSSRNFSFQ
+400 SSRSRNFSFQ

-421 PWRFTIKPSFSKVTL
+421 PWSFTIKPSFSKVTL
-436 KNHSENSGASFDRNV
+436 KDHSENSGASFDRNV
-451 SHLLGKAWSDS
+451 SNLLGKSWSDS

-473 AYGISH
+473 TYGISH
-479 ANVLSFAPTTI
+479 ANVLSFTPTTI

-501 DIPHTNDKLT
+501 DIPHTDDKLT
-511 LNASAYRARTTLENF
+511 INASAYRAYTTRENYF
-526 SLRHVD
+526 QRHVD
-532 YIRNAQKQ
+532 YIRNTQKQ
-540 SQHQYRNED
+540 TQHQYRNEEVGQW
-549 HDKWT
+549 KWS
-554 WTAQANYLL
+554 AFANYLL
-563 RWSDHHS
+563 RWDDYHS
-570 FSGKLSYERDQLN
+570 FIGKLSYDHDNLN
-583 SSDQFYQ
+583 SSDQIYQ
-590 LHHLPGWTLQSDVE
+590 LHHLPGWTQQSDVE
-604 KLPNNDLLQQAKDS
+604 KLPNNDLLQQAKDLG
-618 RNSKS
+618 NSKS
-623 YQDWGNNLVGE
+623 YQEWGNNLVGE
-634 LGYMFQKDKYDLN
+634 LGYMFQKGKYDLN
-647 VSIPLRYVHR
+647 VNIPLRYVHR
-657 KLNFF
+657 KLNFL
-662 QKNNDQTVYRSQFFP
+662 QKNNDQAVYRALFSP
-677 DVNVRFATWLG
+677 DINVRFATWLR
-688 GQTGYNYSFSYELK
+688 GQTGYNYSFSYNLK
-702 HEMPMMLLL
+702 HEMPAMQFLI
-711 VPQTNDIN
+711 PQTNDIN
-719 PLLVVQGNPELDNI
+719 PLFVIQGNPELGNI
-733 TQHKINGIFYWA
+733 IQHKINGRVYWA
-745 PTMRHNHTVNMNY
+745 PVMRHNHTINLNY

-767 MLLYNKRTGVTTS
+767 MSLYNERTGVTTS

-787 NQYLQASLE
+787 NQQLQASLE
-796 DAVFLTPRFTHKLT
+796 DAVYLTPRYTHKLT

-821 EYNGLSLQEADK
+821 EYNGLSLQEADR
-833 PSTVHNYYFIEEI
+833 PSTVHNYYFIEEV
-846 NYSFTIPNTK
+846 NYSFAIPSTK
-856 IRGELAPYVHFH
+856 IRGEFAPYVHYH
-868 RSASIRDNFKPLH
+868 RSASIRDSFKPLH

-972 YIMLHLTWLLNKR
+972 YIMLHLTLSLNKH

>member
-1 MLTGCATS
+1 MKHLYILLISLT
-9 SECTYAAWVFH
+9 
-20 RPHSLIFNTYYTMT
+20 
-34 KRLLTFFLFFIF
+34 
-46 FLGNTY
+46 LGFSNAY
-52 AQKLVGARVVDY
+52 SQKLVMARVVDY
-64 ITNIDIA
+64 ITNTDIA
-71 ADSLLKVELLAADSS
+71 ADSLLKVNLLAKDSS
-86 FIAEGW
+86 FISEGW
-92 AARMGNEPKY
+92 TSLEGEKPKY
-102 KTYAEAIVEREGS
+102 KTIAEAVVEREGS
-115 YIMRVSHPDYYTL
+115 YIIRVSHPDYYTL

-134 KFYRRESK
+134 KFYRRESE
-142 ILLGKLALKRKLRE
+142 IFLGKFALKRKLRE
-156 KTTELGEAL
+156 KTAELGEAL

-186 FITQKGFVLQN
+186 FITQQGFVLQN

-202 PGLTINND
+202 PGLTISND

-281 YHSNFLSSIDAAAGT
+281 YHSTFLSSIEAAAGT

-303 ALGLKINDFHRWS
+303 VLGLKINDFHRLS

-327 EELTRNGQFYNMDN
+327 EELTRNGKFYNMDN
-341 GIGQKD
+341 GVGQKD
-347 FYNAGVFY
+347 FYNAGVLY

-360 EGRYS
+360 DGRYS
-365 LEGKA
+365 LEGKT
-370 RIQWSKE
+370 RIQWSNE
-377 DVDLKQVVQQF
+377 NVDLKQVVQQF
-388 YDKYHIF
+388 YNKYHIF

-421 PWRFTIKPSFSKVTL
+421 PWSFTIKPSFSKVTL

-451 SHLLGKAWSDS
+451 SNLLGKSWSDS

-473 AYGISH
+473 TYGISH
-479 ANVLSFAPTTI
+479 ANVLSFTPTTI

-501 DIPHTNDKLT
+501 DIPHTDDKLT
-511 LNASAYRARTTLENF
+511 INASAYRAYTTRENYF
-526 SLRHVD
+526 QRHVD
-532 YIRNAQKQ
+532 YIRNTQKQ
-540 SQHQYRNED
+540 TQHQYQNEEVGQW
-549 HDKWT
+549 KWS
-554 WTAQANYLL
+554 AFANYLL
-563 RWSDHHS
+563 RWDDYHS
-570 FSGKLSYERDQLN
+570 FIGKLSYDHDNLN
-583 SSDQFYQ
+583 SSDQIYQ
-590 LHHLPGWTLQSDVE
+590 LHHLPGWTQQSDVE
-604 KLPNNDLLQQAKDS
+604 KLPNNDLLQQAKDLG
-618 RNSKS
+618 NSKS
-623 YQDWGNNLVGE
+623 YQEWGNNLVGE
-634 LGYMFQKDKYDLN
+634 LGYMFQKGKYDLN
-647 VSIPLRYVHR
+647 VNIPLRYVHR
-657 KLNFF
+657 KLNFL
-662 QKNNDQTVYRSQFFP
+662 QKNNDQAVYRSLFSP
-677 DVNVRFATWLG
+677 DINVRFATWLR
-688 GQTGYNYSFSYELK
+688 GQTGYNYSFSYNLK
-702 HEMPMMLLL
+702 HEMPAMQLLI
-711 VPQTNDIN
+711 PQTNDIN
-719 PLLVVQGNPELDNI
+719 PLFVIQGNPELGNI
-733 TQHKINGIFYWA
+733 IQHKINGRVYWA
-745 PTMRHNHTVNMNY
+745 PVMRHNHTINLNY

-767 MLLYNKRTGVTTS
+767 MSLYNERTGITTS

-787 NQYLQASLE
+787 NQQLQASLE
-796 DAVFLTPRFTHKLT
+796 DAVYLTPRYTHKLT

-821 EYNGLSLQEADK
+821 EYNGLSLQEADR
-833 PSTVHNYYFIEEI
+833 PSTVHNYYFIEEV
-846 NYSFTIPNTK
+846 NYSFAIPSTK
-856 IRGELAPYVHFH
+856 IRGEFAPYVHYH
-868 RSASIRDNFKPLH
+868 RSASIRDRFKPLH

-896 WSMRLQ
+896 WSIRLQ

-972 YIMLHLTWLLNKR
+972 YIMLHLTLSLNKH

>member
-1 MLTGCATS
+1 MKYLYILLISLT
-9 SECTYAAWVFH
+9 
-20 RPHSLIFNTYYTMT
+20 
-34 KRLLTFFLFFIF
+34 
-46 FLGNTY
+46 LGFGNAY
-52 AQKLVGARVVDY
+52 SQKLVIARVVDY
-64 ITNIDIA
+64 ITNTDIA
-71 ADSLLKVELLAADSS
+71 ADSLLKVNLLAKDSS
-86 FIAEGW
+86 FISEGW
-92 AARMGNEPKY
+92 TSLEGEKPKY
-102 KTYAEAIVEREGS
+102 KTIAEAVVEREGS
-115 YIMRVSHPDYYTL
+115 YIIRVSHPDYYTL

-142 ILLGKLALKRKLRE
+142 ILLGKFALKRKLRE

-186 FITQKGFVLQN
+186 FITQQGFVLQN

-281 YHSNFLSSIDAAAGT
+281 YHSTFLSSIEAAAGT

-303 ALGLKINDFHRWS
+303 VLGLKVNDFHRLS

-327 EELTRNGQFYNMDN
+327 EELTRNGKFYNIDN

-347 FYNAGVFY
+347 FYNAGVLY

-360 EGRYS
+360 DGRYS
-365 LEGKA
+365 LEGKT

-377 DVDLKQVVQQF
+377 NVDSKQVVQQF

-421 PWRFTIKPSFSKVTL
+421 PWSFTIKPSFSKVTL

-451 SHLLGKAWSDS
+451 SNLLGKSWSDS

-473 AYGISH
+473 TYGISD
-479 ANVLSFAPTTI
+479 ANVLSFTPTTI

-501 DIPHTNDKLT
+501 DIPHTDDKLT
-511 LNASAYRARTTLENF
+511 INASAYRVYTTRENYF
-526 SLRHVD
+526 LRHVD
-532 YIRNAQKQ
+532 YIRNTQKQ
-540 SQHQYRNED
+540 TQHQYRNEEVGQW
-549 HDKWT
+549 KWS
-554 WTAQANYLL
+554 AFANYLL
-563 RWSDHHS
+563 RWNDYHS
-570 FSGKLSYERDQLN
+570 FIGKLSYDHDNLN
-583 SSDQFYQ
+583 SSDQIYQ

-604 KLPNNDLLQQAKDS
+604 KLPNNDLLQQAKDLG
-618 RNSKS
+618 NSKS
-623 YQDWGNNLVGE
+623 YQEWGNNLVGE
-634 LGYMFQKDKYDLN
+634 LGYMFQKGKYDLN
-647 VSIPLRYVHR
+647 VNIPLRYVYR
-657 KLNFF
+657 KLNFL
-662 QKNNDQTVYRSQFFP
+662 QKNNNQAIYRALFSP
-677 DVNVRFATWLG
+677 DINVRFATWLR
-688 GQTGYNYSFSYELK
+688 GQTGYNYSFSYNLK
-702 HEMPMMLLL
+702 HEMPAMQLLI
-711 VPQTNDIN
+711 PQTNDIN
-719 PLLVVQGNPELDNI
+719 PLFVIQGNPELGNI
-733 TQHKINGIFYWA
+733 IQHKINGRVYWVPA
-745 PTMRHNHTVNMNY
+745 MRHNHTINLNY

-767 MLLYNKRTGVTTS
+767 MSLYNERTGVTTS

-787 NQYLQASLE
+787 NQQLQASLE
-796 DAVFLTPRFTHKLT
+796 DAVYLTPRYTHKLT

-972 YIMLHLTWLLNKR
+972 YIMLHLTLSLNKH

>member
-1 MLTGCATS
+1 MKYLYILLISLT
-9 SECTYAAWVFH
+9 
-20 RPHSLIFNTYYTMT
+20 
-34 KRLLTFFLFFIF
+34 
-46 FLGNTY
+46 LGFGNAY
-52 AQKLVGARVVDY
+52 SQKLVMARVVDY
-64 ITNIDIA
+64 ITNTDIA
-71 ADSLLKVELLAADSS
+71 ADSLLTVHLLAKDSS
-86 FIAEGW
+86 FISDGWTSLEGE
-92 AARMGNEPKY
+92 APKY
-102 KTYAEAIVEREGS
+102 KTFAEAVVEREGS
-115 YIMRVSHPDYYTL
+115 YIIRVSHPDYYTL

-134 KFYRRESK
+134 KFYRRESE
-142 ILLGKLALKRKLRE
+142 IFLGKFALKRKLRE

-186 FITQKGFVLQN
+186 FITQQGFVLQN

-281 YHSNFLSSIDAAAGT
+281 YHSTFLSSIDAAAGT

-303 ALGLKINDFHRWS
+303 ALGLKINDFHRLS

-327 EELTRNGQFYNMDN
+327 EELTRNGKFYNMDN

-347 FYNAGVFY
+347 FYNAGVLY

-360 EGRYS
+360 DGRYS
-365 LEGKA
+365 LEGKT
-370 RIQWSKE
+370 RIQWSRE

-421 PWRFTIKPSFSKVTL
+421 PWSFTIKPSFSKVTL

-451 SHLLGKAWSDS
+451 SNLLGKSWSDS

-473 AYGISH
+473 TYGISH
-479 ANVLSFAPTTI
+479 ANVLSFIPTTI

-501 DIPHTNDKLT
+501 DIPHTDDKLT
-511 LNASAYRARTTLENF
+511 INASVYRAYTTRENYF
-526 SLRHVD
+526 QRHVD
-532 YIRNAQKQ
+532 YIRNIQKQ
-540 SQHQYRNED
+540 TQHQYRNEEVGQW
-549 HDKWT
+549 KWSGF
-554 WTAQANYLL
+554 ANYLL
-563 RWSDHHS
+563 RWDDYHS

-623 YQDWGNNLVGE
+623 YQEWGNNLVGE
-634 LGYMFQKDKYDLN
+634 LGYMFQKGKYDLN
-647 VSIPLRYVHR
+647 VNIPLRYVHR
-657 KLNFF
+657 ELDFF
-662 QKNNDQTVYRSQFFP
+662 QKYNDQTVYRSLFCP
-677 DVNVRFATWLG
+677 DVNVRFATWLR

-702 HEMPMMLLL
+702 HEMPAMQLLI
-711 VPQTNDIN
+711 PQTNDIN
-719 PLLVVQGNPELDNI
+719 PLFVIQGNPELGNI
-733 TQHKINGIFYWA
+733 IQHKINGRVYWA
-745 PTMRHNHTVNMNY
+745 PAMRHNHTINLNY

-767 MLLYNKRTGVTTS
+767 MSLYNERTGVTTS
-780 KFRSVNG
+780 KFKSVNG
-787 NQYLQASLE
+787 NQQLQASLE
-796 DAVFLTPRFTHKLT
+796 DAVYLTPRYIHKLT

-821 EYNGLSLQEADK
+821 EYNGLSLQEADR
-833 PSTVHNYYFIEEI
+833 PSTVHNYYFIEEV
-846 NYSFTIPNTK
+846 NYSFAIPSTK
-856 IRGELAPYVHFH
+856 IRGEFAPYVHYH
-868 RSASIRDNFKPLH
+868 RSASIRDRFKPLH

-911 GYNDESMNDNE
+911 GYNDEVMNDDE
-922 FIWNANLTKAFSN
+922 SVWNANLTKAFSN

-972 YIMLHLTWLLNKR
+972 YIMLHLTLSLNKH

>member
-1 MLTGCATS
+1 MKYLYILLISLT
-9 SECTYAAWVFH
+9 
-20 RPHSLIFNTYYTMT
+20 
-34 KRLLTFFLFFIF
+34 
-46 FLGNTY
+46 LGFGNAY
-52 AQKLVGARVVDY
+52 SQKLVMARVVDY
-64 ITNIDIA
+64 ITNTDIA
-71 ADSLLKVELLAADSS
+71 ADSLLKVNLLAKDSS
-86 FIAEGW
+86 FISEGW
-92 AARMGNEPKY
+92 TSLEGEKPKY
-102 KTYAEAIVEREGS
+102 KTIAEAVVEREGS
-115 YIMRVSHPDYYTL
+115 YIIRVSHPDYYTL

-134 KFYRRESK
+134 KFYRRESE
-142 ILLGKLALKRKLRE
+142 IFLGKFALKRKLRE

-243 AFMVKHVKVYE
+243 AFMVKQVKVYE

-281 YHSNFLSSIDAAAGT
+281 YHSTFLSSIEAAAGT

-303 ALGLKINDFHRWS
+303 VLGLKVNDFHRLS

-327 EELTRNGQFYNMDN
+327 EELTRNGKFYNIDN

-347 FYNAGVFY
+347 FYNAGVLY

-360 EGRYS
+360 DGRYS

-451 SHLLGKAWSDS
+451 SNLLGKSWSDS

-473 AYGISH
+473 TYGISD
-479 ANVLSFAPTTI
+479 ANVLSFTPTTI

-501 DIPHTNDKLT
+501 DIPHTDDKLT
-511 LNASAYRARTTLENF
+511 INASAYRVYTTRENYF
-526 SLRHVD
+526 LRHVD
-532 YIRNAQKQ
+532 YIRNTQKQ
-540 SQHQYRNED
+540 TQHQYRNEEVGQW
-549 HDKWT
+549 KWS
-554 WTAQANYLL
+554 AFANYLL
-563 RWSDHHS
+563 RWDDYHS
-570 FSGKLSYERDQLN
+570 FIGKLSYDHDNLN
-583 SSDQFYQ
+583 SSDQIYQ
-590 LHHLPGWTLQSDVE
+590 LHHLPGWTQQSDVE
-604 KLPNNDLLQQAKDS
+604 KLPNNDLLQQAKDLG
-618 RNSKS
+618 NSKS
-623 YQDWGNNLVGE
+623 YQEWGNNLVGE
-634 LGYMFQKDKYDLN
+634 LGYMFQKGKYDLN
-647 VSIPLRYVHR
+647 VNIPLRYVHR
-657 KLNFF
+657 KLNFL
-662 QKNNDQTVYRSQFFP
+662 QKNNDQAVYRALFSP
-677 DVNVRFATWLG
+677 DINVRFATWLR
-688 GQTGYNYSFSYELK
+688 GQTGYNYSFSYNLK
-702 HEMPMMLLL
+702 HEMPAMQFLI
-711 VPQTNDIN
+711 PQTNDIN
-719 PLLVVQGNPELDNI
+719 PLFVIQGNPELGNI
-733 TQHKINGIFYWA
+733 IQHKINGRVYWA
-745 PTMRHNHTVNMNY
+745 PVMRHNHTINLNY

-767 MLLYNKRTGVTTS
+767 MSLYNERTGVTTS

-787 NQYLQASLE
+787 NQQLQASLE
-796 DAVFLTPRFTHKLT
+796 DAVYLTPRYTHKLT

-881 ATTFGSHVSVYAELP
+881 ATTFGSHVSIYAELP

-972 YIMLHLTWLLNKR
+972 YIMLHLTLSLNKH

>member
-1 MLTGCATS
+1 MKHLYILLISLT
-9 SECTYAAWVFH
+9 
-20 RPHSLIFNTYYTMT
+20 
-34 KRLLTFFLFFIF
+34 
-46 FLGNTY
+46 LGFSNAY
-52 AQKLVGARVVDY
+52 SQKLVMARVVDY
-64 ITNIDIA
+64 ITNTDIA
-71 ADSLLKVELLAADSS
+71 ADSLLKVNLLAKDSS
-86 FIAEGW
+86 FISEGW
-92 AARMGNEPKY
+92 TSLEGEKPKY
-102 KTYAEAIVEREGS
+102 KTIAEAVVEREGS
-115 YIMRVSHPDYYTL
+115 YIIRVSHPDYYTL

-134 KFYRRESK
+134 KFYRRESE
-142 ILLGKLALKRKLRE
+142 IFLGKFALKRKLRE
-156 KTTELGEAL
+156 KTAELGEAL

-186 FITQKGFVLQN
+186 FITQQGFVLQN

-202 PGLTINND
+202 PGLTISND

-281 YHSNFLSSIDAAAGT
+281 YHSTFLSSIEAAAGT

-303 ALGLKINDFHRWS
+303 VLGLKINDFHRLS

-327 EELTRNGQFYNMDN
+327 EELTRNGKFYNMDN
-341 GIGQKD
+341 GVGQKD
-347 FYNAGVFY
+347 FYNAGVLY

-451 SHLLGKAWSDS
+451 SNLLGKSWSDS

-473 AYGISH
+473 TYGISH
-479 ANVLSFAPTTI
+479 ANVLSFTPTTI

-501 DIPHTNDKLT
+501 DIPHTDDKLT
-511 LNASAYRARTTLENF
+511 INASAYRAYTTRENYF
-526 SLRHVD
+526 QRHVD
-532 YIRNAQKQ
+532 YIRNTQKQ
-540 SQHQYRNED
+540 TQHQYQNEEVGQW
-549 HDKWT
+549 KWS
-554 WTAQANYLL
+554 AFANYLL
-563 RWSDHHS
+563 RWDDYHS
-570 FSGKLSYERDQLN
+570 FIGKLSYDHDNLN
-583 SSDQFYQ
+583 SSDQIYQ
-590 LHHLPGWTLQSDVE
+590 LHHLPGWTQQSDVE
-604 KLPNNDLLQQAKDS
+604 KLPNNDLLQQAKDLG
-618 RNSKS
+618 NSKS
-623 YQDWGNNLVGE
+623 YQEWGNNLVGE
-634 LGYMFQKDKYDLN
+634 LGYMFQKGKYDLN
-647 VSIPLRYVHR
+647 VNIPLRYVHR
-657 KLNFF
+657 KLNFL
-662 QKNNDQTVYRSQFFP
+662 QKNNDQAVYRSLFSP
-677 DVNVRFATWLG
+677 DINVRFATWLR
-688 GQTGYNYSFSYELK
+688 GQTGYNYSFSYNLK
-702 HEMPMMLLL
+702 HEMPAMQLLI
-711 VPQTNDIN
+711 PQTNDIN
-719 PLLVVQGNPELDNI
+719 PLFVIQGNPELGNI
-733 TQHKINGIFYWA
+733 IQHKINGRVYWA
-745 PTMRHNHTVNMNY
+745 PVMRHNHTINLNY

-767 MLLYNKRTGVTTS
+767 MSLYNERTGITTS

-787 NQYLQASLE
+787 NQQLQASLE
-796 DAVFLTPRFTHKLT
+796 DAVYLTPRYTHKLT

-821 EYNGLSLQEADK
+821 EYNGLSLQEADR
-833 PSTVHNYYFIEEI
+833 PSTVHNYYFIEEV
-846 NYSFTIPNTK
+846 NYSFAIPSTK
-856 IRGELAPYVHFH
+856 IRGEFAPYVHYH
-868 RSASIRDNFKPLH
+868 RSASIRDSFKPLH

-896 WSMRLQ
+896 WSIRLQ

-972 YIMLHLTWLLNKR
+972 YIMLHLTLSLNKH

>member
-1 MLTGCATS
+1 MKHLYILLISLT
-9 SECTYAAWVFH
+9 
-20 RPHSLIFNTYYTMT
+20 
-34 KRLLTFFLFFIF
+34 
-46 FLGNTY
+46 LGFSNAY
-52 AQKLVGARVVDY
+52 SQKLVMARVVDY
-64 ITNIDIA
+64 ITNTDIA
-71 ADSLLKVELLAADSS
+71 ADSLLKVNLLAKDSS
-86 FIAEGW
+86 FISEGW
-92 AARMGNEPKY
+92 TSLEGEKPKY
-102 KTYAEAIVEREGS
+102 KTIAEAVVEREGS
-115 YIMRVSHPDYYTL
+115 YIIRVSHPDYYTL

-156 KTTELGEAL
+156 NTTELGEAL

-186 FITQKGFVLQN
+186 FITQQGFVLQN

-327 EELTRNGQFYNMDN
+327 EELTRNGQFYNIDN

-347 FYNAGVFY
+347 FYNAGVLY

-360 EGRYS
+360 EGCYS

-421 PWRFTIKPSFSKVTL
+421 PWSFTIKPSFSKVTL

-451 SHLLGKAWSDS
+451 SNLLGKSWSDS

-473 AYGISH
+473 TYGISH
-479 ANVLSFAPTTI
+479 ANVLSFTPTTI

-501 DIPHTNDKLT
+501 DIPHTDDKLT
-511 LNASAYRARTTLENF
+511 INASAYRAYTTRENYF
-526 SLRHVD
+526 QRHVD
-532 YIRNAQKQ
+532 YIRNTQKQ
-540 SQHQYRNED
+540 TQHQYQNEEVGQW
-549 HDKWT
+549 KWS
-554 WTAQANYLL
+554 AFANYLL
-563 RWSDHHS
+563 RWDDYHS
-570 FSGKLSYERDQLN
+570 FIGKLSYDHDNLN
-583 SSDQFYQ
+583 SSDQIYQ
-590 LHHLPGWTLQSDVE
+590 LHHLPGWTQQSDVE
-604 KLPNNDLLQQAKDS
+604 KLPNNDLLQQAKDLG
-618 RNSKS
+618 NSKS
-623 YQDWGNNLVGE
+623 YQEWGNNLVGE
-634 LGYMFQKDKYDLN
+634 LGYMFQKGKYDLN
-647 VSIPLRYVHR
+647 VNIPLRYVHR
-657 KLNFF
+657 KLNFL
-662 QKNNDQTVYRSQFFP
+662 QKNNDQAVYRSLFSP
-677 DVNVRFATWLG
+677 DINVRFATWLR
-688 GQTGYNYSFSYELK
+688 GQTGYNYSFSYNLK
-702 HEMPMMLLL
+702 HEMPAMQLLI
-711 VPQTNDIN
+711 PQTNDIN
-719 PLLVVQGNPELDNI
+719 PLFVIQGNPELGNI
-733 TQHKINGIFYWA
+733 IQHKINGRVYWA
-745 PTMRHNHTVNMNY
+745 PVMRHNHTINLNY

-767 MLLYNKRTGVTTS
+767 MSLYNERTGITTS

-787 NQYLQASLE
+787 NQQLQASLE
-796 DAVFLTPRFTHKLT
+796 DAVYLTPRYTHKLT

-821 EYNGLSLQEADK
+821 EYNGLSLQEADR
-833 PSTVHNYYFIEEI
+833 PSTVHNYYFIEEV
-846 NYSFTIPNTK
+846 NYSFAIPSTK
-856 IRGELAPYVHFH
+856 IRGEFAPYVHYH
-868 RSASIRDNFKPLH
+868 RSASIRDSFKPLH

-972 YIMLHLTWLLNKR
+972 YIMLHLTLSLNKH

>member
-1 MLTGCATS
+1 M
-9 SECTYAAWVFH
+9 
-20 RPHSLIFNTYYTMT
+20 
-34 KRLLTFFLFFIF
+34 
-46 FLGNTY
+46 
-52 AQKLVGARVVDY
+52 ARVVDY
-64 ITNIDIA
+64 ITNTDIA
-71 ADSLLKVELLAADSS
+71 ADSLLKVNLLAKDSS
-86 FIAEGW
+86 FISEGW
-92 AARMGNEPKY
+92 TSLEGEKPKY
-102 KTYAEAIVEREGS
+102 KTIAEAVVEREGS
-115 YIMRVSHPDYYTL
+115 YIIRVSHPDYYTL

-134 KFYRRESK
+134 KFYRRESE
-142 ILLGKLALKRKLRE
+142 IFLGKFALKRKLRE
-156 KTTELGEAL
+156 KTAELGEAL

-186 FITQKGFVLQN
+186 FITQQGFVLQN

-202 PGLTINND
+202 PGLTISND

-281 YHSNFLSSIDAAAGT
+281 YHSTFLSSIEAAAGT

-303 ALGLKINDFHRWS
+303 VLGLKINDFHRLS

-327 EELTRNGQFYNMDN
+327 EELTRNGKFYNMDN
-341 GIGQKD
+341 GVGQKD
-347 FYNAGVFY
+347 FYNAGVLY

-360 EGRYS
+360 DGRYS
-365 LEGKA
+365 LEGKT
-370 RIQWSKE
+370 RIQWSNE
-377 DVDLKQVVQQF
+377 NVDLKQVVQQF
-388 YDKYHIF
+388 YNKYHIF

-421 PWRFTIKPSFSKVTL
+421 PWSFTIKPSFSKVTL

-451 SHLLGKAWSDS
+451 SNLLGKSWSDS

-473 AYGISH
+473 TYGISH
-479 ANVLSFAPTTI
+479 ANVLSFTPTTI

-501 DIPHTNDKLT
+501 DIPHTDDKLT
-511 LNASAYRARTTLENF
+511 INASAYRAYTTRENYF
-526 SLRHVD
+526 QRHVD
-532 YIRNAQKQ
+532 YIRNTQKQ
-540 SQHQYRNED
+540 TQHQYQNEEVGQW
-549 HDKWT
+549 KWS
-554 WTAQANYLL
+554 AFANYLL
-563 RWSDHHS
+563 RWDDYHS
-570 FSGKLSYERDQLN
+570 FIGKLSYDHDNLN
-583 SSDQFYQ
+583 SSDQIYQ
-590 LHHLPGWTLQSDVE
+590 LHHLPGWTQQSDVE
-604 KLPNNDLLQQAKDS
+604 KLPNNDLLQQAKDLG
-618 RNSKS
+618 NSKS
-623 YQDWGNNLVGE
+623 YQEWGNNLVGE
-634 LGYMFQKDKYDLN
+634 LGYMFQKGKYDLN
-647 VSIPLRYVHR
+647 VNIPLRYVHR
-657 KLNFF
+657 KLNFL
-662 QKNNDQTVYRSQFFP
+662 QKNNDQAVYRSLFSP
-677 DVNVRFATWLG
+677 DINVRFATWLR
-688 GQTGYNYSFSYELK
+688 GQTGYNYSFSYNLK
-702 HEMPMMLLL
+702 HEMPAMQLLI
-711 VPQTNDIN
+711 PQTNDIN
-719 PLLVVQGNPELDNI
+719 PLFVIQGNPELGNI
-733 TQHKINGIFYWA
+733 IQHKINGRVYWA
-745 PTMRHNHTVNMNY
+745 PVMRHNHTINLNY

-767 MLLYNKRTGVTTS
+767 MSLYNERTGITTS

-787 NQYLQASLE
+787 NQQLQASLE
-796 DAVFLTPRFTHKLT
+796 DAVYLTPRYTHKLT

-821 EYNGLSLQEADK
+821 EYNGLSLQEADR
-833 PSTVHNYYFIEEI
+833 PSTVHNYYFIEEV
-846 NYSFTIPNTK
+846 NYSFAIPSTK
-856 IRGELAPYVHFH
+856 IRGEFAPYVHYH
-868 RSASIRDNFKPLH
+868 RSASIRDSFKPLH

-896 WSMRLQ
+896 WSIRLQ

-972 YIMLHLTWLLNKR
+972 YIMLHLTLSLNKH

>member
-1 MLTGCATS
+1 MKHLYILLISLT
-9 SECTYAAWVFH
+9 
-20 RPHSLIFNTYYTMT
+20 
-34 KRLLTFFLFFIF
+34 
-46 FLGNTY
+46 LGFSNAY
-52 AQKLVGARVVDY
+52 SQKLVMARVVDY
-64 ITNIDIA
+64 ITNTDIA
-71 ADSLLKVELLAADSS
+71 ADSLLKVNLLAKDSS
-86 FIAEGW
+86 FISEGW
-92 AARMGNEPKY
+92 TSLEGEKPKY
-102 KTYAEAIVEREGS
+102 KTIAKAVVEREGS
-115 YIMRVSHPDYYTL
+115 YIIRVSHPDYYTL

-134 KFYRRESK
+134 KFYRRESE
-142 ILLGKLALKRKLRE
+142 IFLGKFALKRKLRE
-156 KTTELGEAL
+156 KTAELGEAL

-186 FITQKGFVLQN
+186 FITQQGFVLQN

-202 PGLTINND
+202 PGLTISND

-281 YHSNFLSSIDAAAGT
+281 YHSTFLSSIEAAAGT

-303 ALGLKINDFHRWS
+303 VLGLKINDFHRLS

-327 EELTRNGQFYNMDN
+327 EELTRNGKFYNMDN
-341 GIGQKD
+341 GVGQKD
-347 FYNAGVFY
+347 FYNAGVLY

-360 EGRYS
+360 DGRYS
-365 LEGKA
+365 LEGKT
-370 RIQWSKE
+370 RIQWSNE
-377 DVDLKQVVQQF
+377 NVDLKQVVQQF
-388 YDKYHIF
+388 YNKYHIF

-421 PWRFTIKPSFSKVTL
+421 PWSFTIKPSFSKVTL

-451 SHLLGKAWSDS
+451 SNLLGKSWSDS

-473 AYGISH
+473 TYGISH
-479 ANVLSFAPTTI
+479 ANVLSFTPTTI

-501 DIPHTNDKLT
+501 DIPHTDDKLT
-511 LNASAYRARTTLENF
+511 INASAYRAYTTRENYF
-526 SLRHVD
+526 QRHVD
-532 YIRNAQKQ
+532 YIRNTQKQ
-540 SQHQYRNED
+540 TQHQYQNEEVGQW
-549 HDKWT
+549 KWS
-554 WTAQANYLL
+554 AFANYLL
-563 RWSDHHS
+563 RWDDYHS
-570 FSGKLSYERDQLN
+570 FIGKLSYDHDNLN
-583 SSDQFYQ
+583 SSDQIYQ
-590 LHHLPGWTLQSDVE
+590 LHHLPGWTQQSDVE
-604 KLPNNDLLQQAKDS
+604 KLPNNDLLQQAKDLG
-618 RNSKS
+618 NSKS
-623 YQDWGNNLVGE
+623 YQEWGNNLVGE
-634 LGYMFQKDKYDLN
+634 LGYMFQKGKYDLN
-647 VSIPLRYVHR
+647 VNIPLRYVHR
-657 KLNFF
+657 KLNFL
-662 QKNNDQTVYRSQFFP
+662 QKNNDQAVYRSLFSP
-677 DVNVRFATWLG
+677 DINVRFATWLR
-688 GQTGYNYSFSYELK
+688 GQTGYNYSFSYNLK
-702 HEMPMMLLL
+702 HEMPAMQLLI
-711 VPQTNDIN
+711 PQTNDIN
-719 PLLVVQGNPELDNI
+719 PLFVIQGNPELGNI
-733 TQHKINGIFYWA
+733 IQHKINGRVYWA
-745 PTMRHNHTVNMNY
+745 PVMRHNHTINLNY

-767 MLLYNKRTGVTTS
+767 MSLYNERTGITTS

-787 NQYLQASLE
+787 NQQLQASLE
-796 DAVFLTPRFTHKLT
+796 DAVYLTPRYTHKLT

-821 EYNGLSLQEADK
+821 EYNGLSLQEADR
-833 PSTVHNYYFIEEI
+833 PSTVHNYYFIEEV
-846 NYSFTIPNTK
+846 NYSFAIPSTK
-856 IRGELAPYVHFH
+856 IRGEFAPYVHYH
-868 RSASIRDNFKPLH
+868 RSASIRDSFKPLH

-896 WSMRLQ
+896 WSIRLQ

-972 YIMLHLTWLLNKR
+972 YIMLHLTLSLNKH

>member
-1 MLTGCATS
+1 M
-9 SECTYAAWVFH
+9 
-20 RPHSLIFNTYYTMT
+20 
-34 KRLLTFFLFFIF
+34 
-46 FLGNTY
+46 
-52 AQKLVGARVVDY
+52 
-64 ITNIDIA
+64 
-71 ADSLLKVELLAADSS
+71 
-86 FIAEGW
+86 
-92 AARMGNEPKY
+92 
-102 KTYAEAIVEREGS
+102 
-115 YIMRVSHPDYYTL
+115 
-128 YAPIQI
+128 
-134 KFYRRESK
+134 
-142 ILLGKLALKRKLRE
+142 
-156 KTTELGEAL
+156 
-165 VTATKLKFY
+165 
-174 FNNDTLVYNADA
+174 
-186 FITQKGFVLQN
+186 
-197 ILQKM
+197 
-202 PGLTINND
+202 
-210 GEILSNGR
+210 
-218 KVETLLLN
+218 
-226 GKDFFNNDRK
+226 
-236 TLLENLP
+236 
-243 AFMVKHVKVYE
+243 
-254 KEKDKTSLFERERE
+254 
-268 LKGLVMDIRLKPD
+268 
-281 YHSNFLSSIDAAAGT
+281 
-296 DKRYYGR
+296 
-303 ALGLKINDFHRWS
+303 
-316 VFAGANNTNHN
+316 
-327 EELTRNGQFYNMDN
+327 
-341 GIGQKD
+341 
-347 FYNAGVFY
+347 
-355 NVDER
+355 
-360 EGRYS
+360 
-365 LEGKA
+365 
-370 RIQWSKE
+370 
-377 DVDLKQVVQQF
+377 
-388 YDKYHIF
+388 
-395 QLGTS
+395 
-400 SSSSRNFSFQ
+400 
-410 TEHSLSLFSTT
+410 
-421 PWRFTIKPSFSKVTL
+421 

-451 SHLLGKAWSDS
+451 SNLLGKSWSDS

-501 DIPHTNDKLT
+501 DIPHTDDKLT
-511 LNASAYRARTTLENF
+511 LNASAYRARTTQENF

-549 HDKWT
+549 HDQWT

-563 RWSDHHS
+563 RWSDYHS
-570 FSGKLSYERDQLN
+570 FSGKLSYEHNQLN

-604 KLPNNDLLQQAKDS
+604 KLPNNNLLQQANDS

-634 LGYMFQKDKYDLN
+634 LGYMFQKGKYDLN

-677 DVNVRFATWLG
+677 DVNVRFATWLR

-702 HEMPMMLLL
+702 HEMPAMQLL

-719 PLLVVQGNPELDNI
+719 PLFVIQGNPELGNI
-733 TQHKINGIFYWA
+733 IQHKINGRVYWA
-745 PTMRHNHTVNMNY
+745 PAMRHNHTINLNY

-767 MLLYNKRTGVTTS
+767 MLLYNERTGVTTS

-787 NQYLQASLE
+787 NQNLQASLE
-796 DAVFLTPRFTHKLT
+796 DAVFLTSRYTHKLT

-846 NYSFTIPNTK
+846 NYSFAIPNTK
-856 IRGELAPYVHFH
+856 IRGELAPYVHYL

-972 YIMLHLTWLLNKR
+972 YIMLHLTLSLNKR

>member
-1 MLTGCATS
+1 MKHLYILLISLT
-9 SECTYAAWVFH
+9 
-20 RPHSLIFNTYYTMT
+20 
-34 KRLLTFFLFFIF
+34 
-46 FLGNTY
+46 LGFSNAY
-52 AQKLVGARVVDY
+52 SQKLVMARVVDY
-64 ITNIDIA
+64 ITNTDIA
-71 ADSLLKVELLAADSS
+71 ADSLLKVNLLAKDSS
-86 FIAEGW
+86 FISDGWTSLEG
-92 AARMGNEPKY
+92 EKPKY
-102 KTYAEAIVEREGS
+102 KTIAEAVVEREGS
-115 YIMRVSHPDYYTL
+115 YIIRVSHPDYYTL
-128 YAPIQI
+128 YAPVQI
-134 KFYRRESK
+134 KFYRRESE
-142 ILLGKLALKRKLRE
+142 IFLGKFALKRKLRE
-156 KTTELGEAL
+156 KTAELGEAL

-186 FITQKGFVLQN
+186 FITQQGFVLQN

-202 PGLTINND
+202 PGLTISND

-268 LKGLVMDIRLKPD
+268 LKGLLMDIRLKPD
-281 YHSNFLSSIDAAAGT
+281 YHSTFLSSIEAAAGT

-303 ALGLKINDFHRWS
+303 VLGLKINDFHRLS

-327 EELTRNGQFYNMDN
+327 EELTRNGKFYNMDN
-341 GIGQKD
+341 GVGQKD
-347 FYNAGVFY
+347 FYNAGVLY

-360 EGRYS
+360 DGRYS
-365 LEGKA
+365 LEGKT

-377 DVDLKQVVQQF
+377 DVDLKQVIQQF
-388 YDKYHIF
+388 YDQYHIF

-400 SSSSRNFSFQ
+400 SSRSRNFSFQ

-421 PWRFTIKPSFSKVTL
+421 PWSFTIKPSFSKVTL
-436 KNHSENSGASFDRNV
+436 KDHSENSGASFDRNV
-451 SHLLGKAWSDS
+451 SNLLGKSWSDS

-473 AYGISH
+473 TYGISH
-479 ANVLSFAPTTI
+479 ANVLSFTPTTI

-501 DIPHTNDKLT
+501 DIPHTDDKLT
-511 LNASAYRARTTLENF
+511 INASAYRAYTTRENYF
-526 SLRHVD
+526 QRHVD
-532 YIRNAQKQ
+532 YIRNTQKQ
-540 SQHQYRNED
+540 TQHQYRNEEVGQW
-549 HDKWT
+549 KWS
-554 WTAQANYLL
+554 AFANYLL
-563 RWSDHHS
+563 RWDDYHS
-570 FSGKLSYERDQLN
+570 FIGKLSYDHDNLN
-583 SSDQFYQ
+583 SSDQIYQ
-590 LHHLPGWTLQSDVE
+590 LHHLPGWTQQSDVE
-604 KLPNNDLLQQAKDS
+604 KLPNNDLLQQAKDLG
-618 RNSKS
+618 NSKS
-623 YQDWGNNLVGE
+623 YQEWGNNLVGE
-634 LGYMFQKDKYDLN
+634 LGYMFQKGKYDLN
-647 VSIPLRYVHR
+647 VNIPLRYVHR
-657 KLNFF
+657 KLNFL
-662 QKNNDQTVYRSQFFP
+662 QKNNDQAVYRALFSP
-677 DVNVRFATWLG
+677 DINVRFATWLR
-688 GQTGYNYSFSYELK
+688 GQTGYNYSFSYNLK
-702 HEMPMMLLL
+702 HEMPAMQFLI
-711 VPQTNDIN
+711 PQTNDIN
-719 PLLVVQGNPELDNI
+719 PLFVIQGNPELGNI
-733 TQHKINGIFYWA
+733 IQHKINGRVYWA
-745 PTMRHNHTVNMNY
+745 PVMRHNHTINLNY

-767 MLLYNKRTGVTTS
+767 MSLYNERTGVTTS

-787 NQYLQASLE
+787 NQQLQASLE
-796 DAVFLTPRFTHKLT
+796 DAVYLTPRYTHKLT

-821 EYNGLSLQEADK
+821 EYNGLSLQEADR
-833 PSTVHNYYFIEEI
+833 PSTVHNYYFIEEV
-846 NYSFTIPNTK
+846 NYSFAIPSTK
-856 IRGELAPYVHFH
+856 IRGEFAPYVHYH
-868 RSASIRDNFKPLH
+868 RSASIRDSFKPLH

-972 YIMLHLTWLLNKR
+972 YIMLHLTLSLNKH

>member
-1 MLTGCATS
+1 MKYL
-9 SECTYAAWVFH
+9 YILLI
-20 RPHSLIFNTYYTMT
+20 SLS
-34 KRLLTFFLFFIF
+34 
-46 FLGNTY
+46 LGFGNAY
-52 AQKLVGARVVDY
+52 SQKLVMARVVDY
-64 ITNIDIA
+64 ITNTDIA
-71 ADSLLKVELLAADSS
+71 ADSLLTVHLLAKDSS
-86 FIAEGW
+86 LISDGWTSLEGE
-92 AARMGNEPKY
+92 APKY
-102 KTYAEAIVEREGS
+102 KTFAEAVVEREGS
-115 YIMRVSHPDYYTL
+115 YIIRVSHPDYYTL

-134 KFYRRESK
+134 KFYRRESE
-142 ILLGKLALKRKLRE
+142 IFLGKFALKRKLRE

-186 FITQKGFVLQN
+186 FITQQGFVLQN

-202 PGLTINND
+202 PGLTISND

-281 YHSNFLSSIDAAAGT
+281 YHSTFLSSIDAAAGT

-303 ALGLKINDFHRWS
+303 ALGLKINDFHRLS

-327 EELTRNGQFYNMDN
+327 EELTRNGKFYNMDN

-347 FYNAGVFY
+347 FYNAGILY

-360 EGRYS
+360 DGRYS
-365 LEGKA
+365 LEGKT
-370 RIQWSKE
+370 RIQWSRE

-421 PWRFTIKPSFSKVTL
+421 PWNFTIKPSFSKVTL

-451 SHLLGKAWSDS
+451 SNLLGKSWSDS

-473 AYGISH
+473 TYGISH
-479 ANVLSFAPTTI
+479 ANVLSFIPTTI

-501 DIPHTNDKLT
+501 DIPHTDDKLT
-511 LNASAYRARTTLENF
+511 INASAYRAYTTRENYF
-526 SLRHVD
+526 QRHVD
-532 YIRNAQKQ
+532 YIRNIQKQ
-540 SQHQYRNED
+540 TQHQYRNEEVGQW
-549 HDKWT
+549 KWSGF
-554 WTAQANYLL
+554 ANYLL
-563 RWSDHHS
+563 RWDDYHS
-570 FSGKLSYERDQLN
+570 FIGKLSYDHDNLN
-583 SSDQFYQ
+583 SSDQIYQ
-590 LHHLPGWTLQSDVE
+590 LHHLPGWTQQSDVE

-623 YQDWGNNLVGE
+623 YQEWGNNLVGE
-634 LGYMFQKDKYDLN
+634 LGYMFQKGKYDLN
-647 VSIPLRYVHR
+647 VNIPLRYVHR
-657 KLNFF
+657 ELDFF
-662 QKNNDQTVYRSQFFP
+662 QKYNDQTVYRSLFCP
-677 DVNVRFATWLG
+677 DVNVRFATWLR

-702 HEMPMMLLL
+702 HEMPAMQLL

-719 PLLVVQGNPELDNI
+719 PLFVIQGNPELGNI
-733 TQHKINGIFYWA
+733 IQHKINGQVYWA
-745 PTMRHNHTVNMNY
+745 PAMRHNHTINLNY

-767 MLLYNKRTGVTTS
+767 MSLYNERTGVTTS
-780 KFRSVNG
+780 KFKSVNG
-787 NQYLQASLE
+787 NQQLQASLE
-796 DAVFLTPRFTHKLT
+796 DAVYLTPRYIHKLT

-821 EYNGLSLQEADK
+821 EYNGLSLQEADR
-833 PSTVHNYYFIEEI
+833 PSTVHNYYFIEEV
-846 NYSFTIPNTK
+846 NYSFAIPSTK
-856 IRGELAPYVHFH
+856 IRGEFAPYVHYH
-868 RSASIRDNFKPLH
+868 RSASIRDRFKPLH

-911 GYNDESMNDNE
+911 GYNDESMNDDE
-922 FIWNANLTKAFSN
+922 FVWNANLTKAVSN

-972 YIMLHLTWLLNKR
+972 YIMLHLTLSLNKH

>member
-1 MLTGCATS
+1 MKHLYILLISLT
-9 SECTYAAWVFH
+9 
-20 RPHSLIFNTYYTMT
+20 
-34 KRLLTFFLFFIF
+34 
-46 FLGNTY
+46 LGFSNAY
-52 AQKLVGARVVDY
+52 SQKLVMARVVDY
-64 ITNIDIA
+64 ITNTDIA
-71 ADSLLKVELLAADSS
+71 ADSLLKVNLLAKDSS
-86 FIAEGW
+86 FISEGW
-92 AARMGNEPKY
+92 TSLEGEKPKY
-102 KTYAEAIVEREGS
+102 KTIAEAVVEREGS
-115 YIMRVSHPDYYTL
+115 YIIRVSHPDYYTL

-156 KTTELGEAL
+156 NTTELGEAL

-186 FITQKGFVLQN
+186 FITQQGFVLQN

-281 YHSNFLSSIDAAAGT
+281 YHSTFLSSIEAAAGT

-303 ALGLKINDFHRWS
+303 VLGLKINDFHRLS

-327 EELTRNGQFYNMDN
+327 EELTRNGKFYNMDN
-341 GIGQKD
+341 GVGQKD
-347 FYNAGVFY
+347 FYNAGVLY

-360 EGRYS
+360 DGRYS
-365 LEGKA
+365 LEGKT
-370 RIQWSKE
+370 RIQWSNE
-377 DVDLKQVVQQF
+377 NVDLKQVVQQF
-388 YDKYHIF
+388 YNKYHIF

-421 PWRFTIKPSFSKVTL
+421 PWSFTIKPSFSKVTL

-451 SHLLGKAWSDS
+451 SNLLGKSWSDS

-473 AYGISH
+473 TYGISH
-479 ANVLSFAPTTI
+479 ANVLSFTPTTI

-501 DIPHTNDKLT
+501 DIPHTDDKLT
-511 LNASAYRARTTLENF
+511 INASAYRAYTTRENYF
-526 SLRHVD
+526 QRHVD
-532 YIRNAQKQ
+532 YIRNTQKQ
-540 SQHQYRNED
+540 TQHQYQNEEVGQW
-549 HDKWT
+549 KWS
-554 WTAQANYLL
+554 AFANYLL
-563 RWSDHHS
+563 RWDDYHS
-570 FSGKLSYERDQLN
+570 FIGKLSYDHDNLN
-583 SSDQFYQ
+583 SSDQIYQ
-590 LHHLPGWTLQSDVE
+590 LHHLPGWTQQSDVE
-604 KLPNNDLLQQAKDS
+604 KLPNNDLLQQAKDLG
-618 RNSKS
+618 NSKS
-623 YQDWGNNLVGE
+623 YQEWGNNLVGE
-634 LGYMFQKDKYDLN
+634 LGYMFQKGKYDLN
-647 VSIPLRYVHR
+647 VNIPLRYVHR
-657 KLNFF
+657 KLNFL
-662 QKNNDQTVYRSQFFP
+662 QKNNDQAVYRSLFSP
-677 DVNVRFATWLG
+677 DINVRFATWLR
-688 GQTGYNYSFSYELK
+688 GQTGYNYSFSYNLK
-702 HEMPMMLLL
+702 HEMPAMQLLI
-711 VPQTNDIN
+711 PQTNDIN
-719 PLLVVQGNPELDNI
+719 PLFVIQGNPELGNI
-733 TQHKINGIFYWA
+733 IQHKINGRVYWA
-745 PTMRHNHTVNMNY
+745 PVMRHNHTINLNY

-767 MLLYNKRTGVTTS
+767 MSLYNERTGITTS

-787 NQYLQASLE
+787 NQQLQASLE
-796 DAVFLTPRFTHKLT
+796 DAVYLTPRYTHKLT

-846 NYSFTIPNTK
+846 NYSFAIPNTK
-856 IRGELAPYVHFH
+856 IRGELAPYVHYH

-972 YIMLHLTWLLNKR
+972 YIMLHLTLSLNKH

>member
-1 MLTGCATS
+1 MKHLYILLISLT
-9 SECTYAAWVFH
+9 
-20 RPHSLIFNTYYTMT
+20 
-34 KRLLTFFLFFIF
+34 
-46 FLGNTY
+46 LGFSNAY
-52 AQKLVGARVVDY
+52 SQKLVMARVVDY
-64 ITNIDIA
+64 ITNTDIA
-71 ADSLLKVELLAADSS
+71 ADSLLKVNLLAKDSS
-86 FIAEGW
+86 FISEGW
-92 AARMGNEPKY
+92 TSLEGEKPKY
-102 KTYAEAIVEREGS
+102 KTIAEAVVEREGS
-115 YIMRVSHPDYYTL
+115 YIIRVSHPDYYTL

-134 KFYRRESK
+134 KFYRRESE
-142 ILLGKLALKRKLRE
+142 IFLGKFALKRKLRE
-156 KTTELGEAL
+156 KTAELGEAL

-186 FITQKGFVLQN
+186 FITQQGFVLQN

-202 PGLTINND
+202 PGLTISND

-281 YHSNFLSSIDAAAGT
+281 YHSTFLSSIEAAAGT

-303 ALGLKINDFHRWS
+303 VLGLKINDFHRLS

-327 EELTRNGQFYNMDN
+327 EELTRNGKFYNMDN
-341 GIGQKD
+341 GVGQKD
-347 FYNAGVFY
+347 FYNAGVLY

-360 EGRYS
+360 DGRYS
-365 LEGKA
+365 LEGKT
-370 RIQWSKE
+370 RIQWSNE
-377 DVDLKQVVQQF
+377 NVDLKQVVQQF
-388 YDKYHIF
+388 YNKYHIF

-421 PWRFTIKPSFSKVTL
+421 PWSFTIKPSFSKVTL

-451 SHLLGKAWSDS
+451 SNLLGKSWSDS

-473 AYGISH
+473 PYGISH
-479 ANVLSFAPTTI
+479 ANVLSFTPTTI

-501 DIPHTNDKLT
+501 DIPHTDDKLT
-511 LNASAYRARTTLENF
+511 INASAYRAYTTRENYF
-526 SLRHVD
+526 QRHVD
-532 YIRNAQKQ
+532 YIRNTQKQ
-540 SQHQYRNED
+540 TQHQYQNEEVGQW
-549 HDKWT
+549 KWS
-554 WTAQANYLL
+554 AFANYLL
-563 RWSDHHS
+563 RWDDYHS
-570 FSGKLSYERDQLN
+570 FIGKLSYDHDNLN
-583 SSDQFYQ
+583 SSDQIYQ
-590 LHHLPGWTLQSDVE
+590 LHHLPGWTQQSDVE
-604 KLPNNDLLQQAKDS
+604 KLPNNDLLQQAKDLG
-618 RNSKS
+618 NSKS
-623 YQDWGNNLVGE
+623 YQEWGNNLVGE
-634 LGYMFQKDKYDLN
+634 LGYMFQKGKYDLN
-647 VSIPLRYVHR
+647 VNIPLRYVHR
-657 KLNFF
+657 KLNFL
-662 QKNNDQTVYRSQFFP
+662 QKNNDQAVYRSLFSP
-677 DVNVRFATWLG
+677 DINVRFATWLR
-688 GQTGYNYSFSYELK
+688 GQTGYNYSFSYNLK
-702 HEMPMMLLL
+702 HEMPAMQLLI
-711 VPQTNDIN
+711 PQTNDIN
-719 PLLVVQGNPELDNI
+719 PLFVIQGNPELGNI
-733 TQHKINGIFYWA
+733 IQHKINGRVYWA
-745 PTMRHNHTVNMNY
+745 PVMRHNHTINLNY

-767 MLLYNKRTGVTTS
+767 MSLYNERTGITTS

-787 NQYLQASLE
+787 NQQLQASLE
-796 DAVFLTPRFTHKLT
+796 DAVYLTPRYTHKLT

-821 EYNGLSLQEADK
+821 EYNGLSLQEADR
-833 PSTVHNYYFIEEI
+833 PSTVHNYYFIEEV
-846 NYSFTIPNTK
+846 NYSFAIPSTK
-856 IRGELAPYVHFH
+856 IRGEFAPYVHYH
-868 RSASIRDNFKPLH
+868 RSASIRDSFKPLH

-896 WSMRLQ
+896 WSIRLQ

-972 YIMLHLTWLLNKR
+972 YIMLHLTLSLNKH

>member
-1 MLTGCATS
+1 MKHLYILLISLT
-9 SECTYAAWVFH
+9 
-20 RPHSLIFNTYYTMT
+20 
-34 KRLLTFFLFFIF
+34 
-46 FLGNTY
+46 LGFSNAY
-52 AQKLVGARVVDY
+52 SQKLVMARVVDY
-64 ITNIDIA
+64 ITNTDIA
-71 ADSLLKVELLAADSS
+71 ADSLLKVNLLAKDSS
-86 FIAEGW
+86 FISDGWTSLEG
-92 AARMGNEPKY
+92 EKPKY
-102 KTYAEAIVEREGS
+102 KTIAEAVVEREGS
-115 YIMRVSHPDYYTL
+115 YIIRVSHPDYYTL
-128 YAPIQI
+128 YAPVQI
-134 KFYRRESK
+134 KFYRRESE
-142 ILLGKLALKRKLRE
+142 IFLGKFALKRKLRE
-156 KTTELGEAL
+156 KTAELGEAL

-186 FITQKGFVLQN
+186 FITQQGFVLQN

-202 PGLTINND
+202 PGLTISND

-281 YHSNFLSSIDAAAGT
+281 YHSTFLSSIEAAAGT

-303 ALGLKINDFHRWS
+303 VLGLKINDFHRLS

-327 EELTRNGQFYNMDN
+327 EELTRNGKFYNMDN
-341 GIGQKD
+341 GVGQKD
-347 FYNAGVFY
+347 FYNAGVLY

-360 EGRYS
+360 DGRYS
-365 LEGKA
+365 LEGKT

-377 DVDLKQVVQQF
+377 DVDLKQVIQQF
-388 YDKYHIF
+388 YDQYHIF

-400 SSSSRNFSFQ
+400 SSRSRNFSFQ

-421 PWRFTIKPSFSKVTL
+421 PWSFTIKPSFSKVTL
-436 KNHSENSGASFDRNV
+436 KDHSENSGASFDRNV
-451 SHLLGKAWSDS
+451 SNLLGKSWSDS

-473 AYGISH
+473 TYGISH
-479 ANVLSFAPTTI
+479 ANVLSFTPTTI

-501 DIPHTNDKLT
+501 DIPHTDDKLT
-511 LNASAYRARTTLENF
+511 INASAYRAYTTRENYF
-526 SLRHVD
+526 QRHVD
-532 YIRNAQKQ
+532 YIRNTQKQ
-540 SQHQYRNED
+540 TQHQYRNEEVGQW
-549 HDKWT
+549 KWS
-554 WTAQANYLL
+554 AFANYLL
-563 RWSDHHS
+563 RWDDYHS
-570 FSGKLSYERDQLN
+570 FIGKLSYDHDNLN
-583 SSDQFYQ
+583 SSDQIYQ
-590 LHHLPGWTLQSDVE
+590 LHHLPGWTQQSDVE
-604 KLPNNDLLQQAKDS
+604 KLPNNDLLQQAKDLG
-618 RNSKS
+618 NSKS
-623 YQDWGNNLVGE
+623 YQEWGNNLVGE
-634 LGYMFQKDKYDLN
+634 LGYMFQKGKYDLN
-647 VSIPLRYVHR
+647 VNIPLRYVHR
-657 KLNFF
+657 KLNFL
-662 QKNNDQTVYRSQFFP
+662 QKNNDQAVYRALFSP
-677 DVNVRFATWLG
+677 DINVRFATWLR
-688 GQTGYNYSFSYELK
+688 GQTGYNYSFSYNLK
-702 HEMPMMLLL
+702 HEMPAMQFLI
-711 VPQTNDIN
+711 PQTNDIN
-719 PLLVVQGNPELDNI
+719 PLFVIQGNPELGNI
-733 TQHKINGIFYWA
+733 IQHKINGRVYWA
-745 PTMRHNHTVNMNY
+745 PVMRHNHTINLNY

-767 MLLYNKRTGVTTS
+767 MSLYNERTGVTTS

-787 NQYLQASLE
+787 NQQLQASLE
-796 DAVFLTPRFTHKLT
+796 DAVYLTPRYTHKLT

-821 EYNGLSLQEADK
+821 EYNGLSLQEADR
-833 PSTVHNYYFIEEI
+833 PSTVHNYYFIEEV
-846 NYSFTIPNTK
+846 NYSFAIPSTK
-856 IRGELAPYVHFH
+856 IRGEFAPYVHYH
-868 RSASIRDNFKPLH
+868 RSASIRDSFKPLH

-972 YIMLHLTWLLNKR
+972 YIMLHLTLSLNKH

>member
-1 MLTGCATS
+1 MKYLYILLISLT
-9 SECTYAAWVFH
+9 
-20 RPHSLIFNTYYTMT
+20 
-34 KRLLTFFLFFIF
+34 
-46 FLGNTY
+46 LGFGNAY
-52 AQKLVGARVVDY
+52 SQKLVMARVVDY
-64 ITNIDIA
+64 ITNTDIA
-71 ADSLLKVELLAADSS
+71 ADSLLKVNLLAKDSS
-86 FIAEGW
+86 FISEGW
-92 AARMGNEPKY
+92 TSLEGEKPKY
-102 KTYAEAIVEREGS
+102 KTIAEAVVEREGS
-115 YIMRVSHPDYYTL
+115 YIIRVSHPDYYTL

-134 KFYRRESK
+134 KFYRRESE
-142 ILLGKLALKRKLRE
+142 IFLGKFALKRKLRE

-186 FITQKGFVLQN
+186 FITQQGFVLQN

-202 PGLTINND
+202 PGLTISND

-281 YHSNFLSSIDAAAGT
+281 YHSTFLSSIEAAAGT

-303 ALGLKINDFHRWS
+303 VLGLKVNDFHRLS

-327 EELTRNGQFYNMDN
+327 EELTRNGKFYNIDN

-347 FYNAGVFY
+347 FYNAGVLY

-360 EGRYS
+360 DGRYS
-365 LEGKA
+365 LEGKT

-377 DVDLKQVVQQF
+377 NVDSKQVVQQF

-421 PWRFTIKPSFSKVTL
+421 PWSFTIKPSFSKVTL

-451 SHLLGKAWSDS
+451 SNLLGKSWSDS

-473 AYGISH
+473 TYGISD
-479 ANVLSFAPTTI
+479 ANVLSFTPTTI

-501 DIPHTNDKLT
+501 DIPHTDDKLT
-511 LNASAYRARTTLENF
+511 INASAYRVYTTRENYF
-526 SLRHVD
+526 LRHVD
-532 YIRNAQKQ
+532 YIRNTQKQ
-540 SQHQYRNED
+540 TQHQYRNEEVGQW
-549 HDKWT
+549 KWS
-554 WTAQANYLL
+554 AFANYLL
-563 RWSDHHS
+563 RWNDYHS
-570 FSGKLSYERDQLN
+570 FIGKLSYDHDNLN
-583 SSDQFYQ
+583 SSDQIYQ

-604 KLPNNDLLQQAKDS
+604 KLPNNDLLQQAKDLG
-618 RNSKS
+618 NSKS
-623 YQDWGNNLVGE
+623 YQEWGNNLVGE
-634 LGYMFQKDKYDLN
+634 LGYMFQKGKYDLN
-647 VSIPLRYVHR
+647 VNIPLRYVYR
-657 KLNFF
+657 KLNFL
-662 QKNNDQTVYRSQFFP
+662 QKNNNQAIYRALFSP
-677 DVNVRFATWLG
+677 DINVRFATWLR
-688 GQTGYNYSFSYELK
+688 GQTGYNYSFSYNLK
-702 HEMPMMLLL
+702 HEMPAMQLLI
-711 VPQTNDIN
+711 PQTNDIN
-719 PLLVVQGNPELDNI
+719 PLFVIQGNPELGNI
-733 TQHKINGIFYWA
+733 IQHKINGRGYWA
-745 PTMRHNHTVNMNY
+745 PAMRHNHTINLNY

-767 MLLYNKRTGVTTS
+767 MSLYNERTGVTTS

-787 NQYLQASLE
+787 NQQLQASLE
-796 DAVFLTPRFTHKLT
+796 DAVYLTPRYTHKLT

-821 EYNGLSLQEADK
+821 EYNGLSLQEADR
-833 PSTVHNYYFIEEI
+833 PSTVHNYYFIEEV
-846 NYSFTIPNTK
+846 NYSFAIPSTK
-856 IRGELAPYVHFH
+856 IRGEFAPYVHYH
-868 RSASIRDNFKPLH
+868 RSASIRDGFKPLH

>member
-1 MLTGCATS
+1 MKHLYILLISLT
-9 SECTYAAWVFH
+9 
-20 RPHSLIFNTYYTMT
+20 
-34 KRLLTFFLFFIF
+34 
-46 FLGNTY
+46 LGFSNAY
-52 AQKLVGARVVDY
+52 SQKLVMARVVDY
-64 ITNIDIA
+64 ITNTDIA
-71 ADSLLKVELLAADSS
+71 ADSLLKVNLLAKDSS
-86 FIAEGW
+86 FISDGWTSLEG
-92 AARMGNEPKY
+92 EKPKY
-102 KTYAEAIVEREGS
+102 KTIAEAVVEREGS
-115 YIMRVSHPDYYTL
+115 YIIRVSHPDYYTL
-128 YAPIQI
+128 YAPVQI
-134 KFYRRESK
+134 KFYRRESE
-142 ILLGKLALKRKLRE
+142 IFLGKFALKRKLRE
-156 KTTELGEAL
+156 KTAELGEAL

-186 FITQKGFVLQN
+186 FITQQGFVLQN

-202 PGLTINND
+202 PGLTISND

-281 YHSNFLSSIDAAAGT
+281 YHSTFLSSIEAAAGT

-303 ALGLKINDFHRWS
+303 VLGLKINDFHRLS

-327 EELTRNGQFYNMDN
+327 EELTRNGKFYNMDN
-341 GIGQKD
+341 GVGQKD
-347 FYNAGVFY
+347 FYNAGVLY

-360 EGRYS
+360 DGRYS
-365 LEGKA
+365 LEGKT

-377 DVDLKQVVQQF
+377 DVDLKQVIQQF
-388 YDKYHIF
+388 YDQYHIF

-400 SSSSRNFSFQ
+400 SSRSRNFSFQ

-421 PWRFTIKPSFSKVTL
+421 PWSFTIKPSFAKVTL
-436 KNHSENSGASFDRNV
+436 KDHSENSGASFDRNV
-451 SHLLGKAWSDS
+451 SNLLGKSWSDS

-473 AYGISH
+473 TYGISH
-479 ANVLSFAPTTI
+479 ANVLSFTPTTI

-501 DIPHTNDKLT
+501 DIPHTDDKLT
-511 LNASAYRARTTLENF
+511 INASAYRAYTTRENYF
-526 SLRHVD
+526 QRHVD
-532 YIRNAQKQ
+532 YIRNTQKQ
-540 SQHQYRNED
+540 TQHQYRNEEVGQW
-549 HDKWT
+549 KWS
-554 WTAQANYLL
+554 AFANYLL
-563 RWSDHHS
+563 RWDDYHS
-570 FSGKLSYERDQLN
+570 FIGKLSYDHDNLN
-583 SSDQFYQ
+583 SSDQIYQ
-590 LHHLPGWTLQSDVE
+590 LHHLPGWTQQSDVE
-604 KLPNNDLLQQAKDS
+604 KLPNNDLLQQAKDLG
-618 RNSKS
+618 NSKS
-623 YQDWGNNLVGE
+623 YQEWGNNLVGE
-634 LGYMFQKDKYDLN
+634 LGYMFQKGKYDLN
-647 VSIPLRYVHR
+647 VNIPLRYVHR
-657 KLNFF
+657 KLNFL
-662 QKNNDQTVYRSQFFP
+662 QKNNDQAVYRALFSP
-677 DVNVRFATWLG
+677 DINVRFATWLR
-688 GQTGYNYSFSYELK
+688 GQTGYNYSFSYNLK
-702 HEMPMMLLL
+702 HEMPAMQFLI
-711 VPQTNDIN
+711 PQTNDIN
-719 PLLVVQGNPELDNI
+719 PLFVIQGNPELGNI
-733 TQHKINGIFYWA
+733 IQHKINGRVYWA
-745 PTMRHNHTVNMNY
+745 PVMRHNHTINLNY

-767 MLLYNKRTGVTTS
+767 MSLYNERTGVTTS

-787 NQYLQASLE
+787 NQQLQASLE
-796 DAVFLTPRFTHKLT
+796 DAVYLTPRYTHKLT

-821 EYNGLSLQEADK
+821 EYNGLSLQEADR
-833 PSTVHNYYFIEEI
+833 PSTVHNYYFIEEV
-846 NYSFTIPNTK
+846 NYSFAIPSTK
-856 IRGELAPYVHFH
+856 IRGEFAPYVHYH
-868 RSASIRDNFKPLH
+868 RSASIRDSFKPLH

-972 YIMLHLTWLLNKR
+972 YIMLHLTLSLNKH

>member
-1 MLTGCATS
+1 MKYLYILLISLT
-9 SECTYAAWVFH
+9 
-20 RPHSLIFNTYYTMT
+20 
-34 KRLLTFFLFFIF
+34 
-46 FLGNTY
+46 LGFGNAY
-52 AQKLVGARVVDY
+52 SQKLVIARVVDY
-64 ITNIDIA
+64 ITNTDIA
-71 ADSLLKVELLAADSS
+71 ADSLLKVNLLAKDSS
-86 FIAEGW
+86 FISEGW
-92 AARMGNEPKY
+92 TSLEGEKPKY
-102 KTYAEAIVEREGS
+102 KTIAEAVVEREGS
-115 YIMRVSHPDYYTL
+115 YIIRVSHPDYYTL

-134 KFYRRESK
+134 KFYRRESE
-142 ILLGKLALKRKLRE
+142 IFLGKFALKRKLRE

-186 FITQKGFVLQN
+186 FITQQGFVLQN

-202 PGLTINND
+202 PGLTISND

-281 YHSNFLSSIDAAAGT
+281 YHSTFLSSIEAAAGT

-303 ALGLKINDFHRWS
+303 VLGLKVNDFHRLS

-327 EELTRNGQFYNMDN
+327 EELTRNGKFYNIDN

-347 FYNAGVFY
+347 FYNAGVLY

-360 EGRYS
+360 DGRYS
-365 LEGKA
+365 LEGKT

-377 DVDLKQVVQQF
+377 NVDSKQVVQQF

-421 PWRFTIKPSFSKVTL
+421 PWSFTIKPSFSKVTL

-451 SHLLGKAWSDS
+451 SNLLGKSWSDS

-473 AYGISH
+473 TYGISD
-479 ANVLSFAPTTI
+479 ANVLSFTPTTI

-501 DIPHTNDKLT
+501 DIPHTDDKLT
-511 LNASAYRARTTLENF
+511 INASAYRVYTTRENYF
-526 SLRHVD
+526 LRHVD
-532 YIRNAQKQ
+532 YIRNTQKQ
-540 SQHQYRNED
+540 TQHQYRNEEVGQW
-549 HDKWT
+549 KWS
-554 WTAQANYLL
+554 AFANYLL
-563 RWSDHHS
+563 RWNDYHS
-570 FSGKLSYERDQLN
+570 FIGKLSYDHDNLN
-583 SSDQFYQ
+583 SSDQIYQ

-604 KLPNNDLLQQAKDS
+604 KLPNNDLLQQAKDLG
-618 RNSKS
+618 NSKS
-623 YQDWGNNLVGE
+623 YQEWGNNLVGE
-634 LGYMFQKDKYDLN
+634 LGYMFQKGKYDLN
-647 VSIPLRYVHR
+647 VNIPLRYVYR
-657 KLNFF
+657 KLNFL
-662 QKNNDQTVYRSQFFP
+662 QKNNNQAIYRALFSP
-677 DVNVRFATWLG
+677 DINVRFATWLR
-688 GQTGYNYSFSYELK
+688 GQTGYNYSFSYNLK
-702 HEMPMMLLL
+702 HEMPAMQLLI
-711 VPQTNDIN
+711 PQTNDIN
-719 PLLVVQGNPELDNI
+719 PLFVIQGNPELGNI
-733 TQHKINGIFYWA
+733 IQHKINGRVYWVPA
-745 PTMRHNHTVNMNY
+745 MRHNHTINLNY

-767 MLLYNKRTGVTTS
+767 MSLYNERTGVTTS

-787 NQYLQASLE
+787 NQQLQASLE
-796 DAVFLTPRFTHKLT
+796 DAVYLTPRYTHKLT

-821 EYNGLSLQEADK
+821 EYNGLSLQEADR
-833 PSTVHNYYFIEEI
+833 PSTVHNYYFIEEV
-846 NYSFTIPNTK
+846 NYSFAIPSTK
-856 IRGELAPYVHFH
+856 IRGEFAPYVHYH
-868 RSASIRDNFKPLH
+868 RSASIRDGFKPLH

-972 YIMLHLTWLLNKR
+972 YIMLHLTLSLNKH

>member
-1 MLTGCATS
+1 MKHLYILLISLT
-9 SECTYAAWVFH
+9 
-20 RPHSLIFNTYYTMT
+20 
-34 KRLLTFFLFFIF
+34 
-46 FLGNTY
+46 LGFSNAY
-52 AQKLVGARVVDY
+52 SQKLVMARVVDY
-64 ITNIDIA
+64 ITNTDIA
-71 ADSLLKVELLAADSS
+71 ADSLLKVNLLAKDSS
-86 FIAEGW
+86 FISEGW
-92 AARMGNEPKY
+92 TSLEGEKTKY
-102 KTYAEAIVEREGS
+102 KTIAEAVVEREGS
-115 YIMRVSHPDYYTL
+115 YIIRVSHPDYYTL

-142 ILLGKLALKRKLRE
+142 ILLGKFALKRKLRE

-281 YHSNFLSSIDAAAGT
+281 YHSTFLSSIEAAAGT

-303 ALGLKINDFHRWS
+303 VLGLKINDFHRLS

-327 EELTRNGQFYNMDN
+327 EELTRNGKFYNMDN
-341 GIGQKD
+341 GVGQKD
-347 FYNAGVFY
+347 FYNAGVLY

-360 EGRYS
+360 DGRYS
-365 LEGKA
+365 LEGKT
-370 RIQWSKE
+370 RIQWSNE
-377 DVDLKQVVQQF
+377 NVDLKQVVQQF
-388 YDKYHIF
+388 YNKYHIF

-421 PWRFTIKPSFSKVTL
+421 PWSFTIKPSFSKVTL

-451 SHLLGKAWSDS
+451 SNLLGKSWSDS

-473 AYGISH
+473 TYGISH
-479 ANVLSFAPTTI
+479 ANVLSFTPTTI

-501 DIPHTNDKLT
+501 DIPHTDDKLT
-511 LNASAYRARTTLENF
+511 INASAYRAYTTRENYF
-526 SLRHVD
+526 QRHVD
-532 YIRNAQKQ
+532 YIRNTQKQ
-540 SQHQYRNED
+540 TQHQYQNEEVGQW
-549 HDKWT
+549 KWS
-554 WTAQANYLL
+554 AFANYLL
-563 RWSDHHS
+563 RWDDYHS
-570 FSGKLSYERDQLN
+570 FIGKLSYDHDNLN
-583 SSDQFYQ
+583 SSDQIYQ
-590 LHHLPGWTLQSDVE
+590 LHHLPGWTQQSDVE
-604 KLPNNDLLQQAKDS
+604 KLPNNDLLQQAKDLG
-618 RNSKS
+618 NSKS
-623 YQDWGNNLVGE
+623 YQEWGNNLVGE
-634 LGYMFQKDKYDLN
+634 LGYMFQKGKYDLN
-647 VSIPLRYVHR
+647 VNIPLRYVHR
-657 KLNFF
+657 KLNFL
-662 QKNNDQTVYRSQFFP
+662 QKNNDQAVYRSLFSP
-677 DVNVRFATWLG
+677 DINVRFATWLR
-688 GQTGYNYSFSYELK
+688 GQTGYNYSFSYNLK
-702 HEMPMMLLL
+702 HEMPAMQLLI
-711 VPQTNDIN
+711 PQTNDIN
-719 PLLVVQGNPELDNI
+719 PLFVIQGNPELGNI
-733 TQHKINGIFYWA
+733 IQHKINGRVYWA
-745 PTMRHNHTVNMNY
+745 PVMRHNHTINLNY

-767 MLLYNKRTGVTTS
+767 MSLYNERTGITTS

-787 NQYLQASLE
+787 NQQLQASLE
-796 DAVFLTPRFTHKLT
+796 DAVYLTPRYTHKLT

-846 NYSFTIPNTK
+846 NYSFAVPNTK

-972 YIMLHLTWLLNKR
+972 YIMLHLTLSLNKH

>member
-1 MLTGCATS
+1 MKHLYILLISLT
-9 SECTYAAWVFH
+9 
-20 RPHSLIFNTYYTMT
+20 
-34 KRLLTFFLFFIF
+34 
-46 FLGNTY
+46 LGFSNAY
-52 AQKLVGARVVDY
+52 SQKLVMARVVDY
-64 ITNIDIA
+64 ITNTDIA
-71 ADSLLKVELLAADSS
+71 ADTLLKVNLLAKDSS
-86 FIAEGW
+86 FISEGW
-92 AARMGNEPKY
+92 TSLEGEKPKY
-102 KTYAEAIVEREGS
+102 KTIAEAVVEREGS
-115 YIMRVSHPDYYTL
+115 YIIRVSHPDYYTL

-134 KFYRRESK
+134 KFYRRESE
-142 ILLGKLALKRKLRE
+142 IFLGKFALKRKLRE
-156 KTTELGEAL
+156 KTAELGEAL

-186 FITQKGFVLQN
+186 FITQQGFVLQN

-202 PGLTINND
+202 PGLTISND

-281 YHSNFLSSIDAAAGT
+281 YHSTFLSSIEAAAGT

-303 ALGLKINDFHRWS
+303 VLGLKINDFHRLS

-327 EELTRNGQFYNMDN
+327 EELTRNGKFYNMDN
-341 GIGQKD
+341 GVGQKD
-347 FYNAGVFY
+347 FYNAGVLY

-360 EGRYS
+360 DGRYS
-365 LEGKA
+365 LEGKT
-370 RIQWSKE
+370 RIQWSNE
-377 DVDLKQVVQQF
+377 NVDLKQVVQQF

-421 PWRFTIKPSFSKVTL
+421 PWSFTIKPSFSKVTL

-451 SHLLGKAWSDS
+451 SNLLGKSWSDS

-473 AYGISH
+473 TYGISH
-479 ANVLSFAPTTI
+479 ANVLSFTPTTI

-501 DIPHTNDKLT
+501 DIPHTDDKLT
-511 LNASAYRARTTLENF
+511 INASAYRAYTTRENYF
-526 SLRHVD
+526 QRHVD
-532 YIRNAQKQ
+532 YIRNTQKQ
-540 SQHQYRNED
+540 TQHQYQNEEVGQW
-549 HDKWT
+549 KWS
-554 WTAQANYLL
+554 AFANYLL
-563 RWSDHHS
+563 RWDDYHS
-570 FSGKLSYERDQLN
+570 FIGKLSYDHDNLN
-583 SSDQFYQ
+583 SSDQIYQ
-590 LHHLPGWTLQSDVE
+590 LHHLPGWTQQSDVE
-604 KLPNNDLLQQAKDS
+604 KLPNNDLLQQAKDLG
-618 RNSKS
+618 NSKS
-623 YQDWGNNLVGE
+623 YQEWGNNLVGE
-634 LGYMFQKDKYDLN
+634 LGYMFQKGKYDLN
-647 VSIPLRYVHR
+647 VNIPLRYVHR
-657 KLNFF
+657 KLNFL
-662 QKNNDQTVYRSQFFP
+662 QKNNDQAVYRSLFSP
-677 DVNVRFATWLG
+677 DINVRFATWLR
-688 GQTGYNYSFSYELK
+688 GQTGYNYSFSYNLK
-702 HEMPMMLLL
+702 HEMPAMQLLI
-711 VPQTNDIN
+711 PQTNDIN
-719 PLLVVQGNPELDNI
+719 PLFVIQGNPELGNI
-733 TQHKINGIFYWA
+733 IQHKINGRVYWA
-745 PTMRHNHTVNMNY
+745 PVMRHNHTINLNY

-767 MLLYNKRTGVTTS
+767 MSLYNERTGITTS

-787 NQYLQASLE
+787 NQQLQASLE
-796 DAVFLTPRFTHKLT
+796 DAVYLTPRYTHKLT

-821 EYNGLSLQEADK
+821 EYNGLSLQEADR
-833 PSTVHNYYFIEEI
+833 PSTVHNYYFIEEV
-846 NYSFTIPNTK
+846 NYSFAIPSTK
-856 IRGELAPYVHFH
+856 IRGEFAPYVHYH
-868 RSASIRDNFKPLH
+868 RSASIRDSFKPLH

-896 WSMRLQ
+896 WSIRLQ

-972 YIMLHLTWLLNKR
+972 YIMLHLTLSLNKH

>member
-1 MLTGCATS
+1 
-9 SECTYAAWVFH
+9 
-20 RPHSLIFNTYYTMT
+20 MT

-71 ADSLLKVELLAADSS
+71 ADSLIKVELLAADSS

-92 AARMGNEPKY
+92 AARMGYEPKY

-115 YIMRVSHPDYYTL
+115 YIIRVSHPDYYTL

-134 KFYRRESK
+134 KFYRRESE
-142 ILLGKLALKRKLRE
+142 IFLGKFALKRKLRE
-156 KTTELGEAL
+156 KTAELGEAL

-186 FITQKGFVLQN
+186 FITQQGFVLQN

-202 PGLTINND
+202 PGLTISND

-281 YHSNFLSSIDAAAGT
+281 YHSTFLSSIEAAAGT

-303 ALGLKINDFHRWS
+303 VLGLKINDFHRLS

-327 EELTRNGQFYNMDN
+327 EELTRNGKFYNMDN
-341 GIGQKD
+341 GVGQKD
-347 FYNAGVFY
+347 FYNAGVLY

-360 EGRYS
+360 DGRYS
-365 LEGKA
+365 LEGKT
-370 RIQWSKE
+370 RIQWSNE
-377 DVDLKQVVQQF
+377 NVDLKQVVQQF
-388 YDKYHIF
+388 YNKYHIF

-421 PWRFTIKPSFSKVTL
+421 PWSFTIKPSFSKVTL

-451 SHLLGKAWSDS
+451 SNLLGKSWSDS

-473 AYGISH
+473 TYGISH
-479 ANVLSFAPTTI
+479 ANVLSFTPTTI

-501 DIPHTNDKLT
+501 DIPHTDDKLT
-511 LNASAYRARTTLENF
+511 INASAYRAYTTRENYF
-526 SLRHVD
+526 QRHVD
-532 YIRNAQKQ
+532 YIRNTQKQ
-540 SQHQYRNED
+540 TQHQYQNEEVGQW
-549 HDKWT
+549 KWS
-554 WTAQANYLL
+554 AFANYLL
-563 RWSDHHS
+563 RWDDYHS
-570 FSGKLSYERDQLN
+570 FIGKLSYDHDNLN
-583 SSDQFYQ
+583 SSDQIYQ
-590 LHHLPGWTLQSDVE
+590 LHHLPGWTQQSDVE
-604 KLPNNDLLQQAKDS
+604 KLPNNDLLQQAKDLG
-618 RNSKS
+618 NSKS
-623 YQDWGNNLVGE
+623 YQEWGNNLVGE
-634 LGYMFQKDKYDLN
+634 LGYMFQKGKYDLN
-647 VSIPLRYVHR
+647 VNIPLRYVHR
-657 KLNFF
+657 KLNFL
-662 QKNNDQTVYRSQFFP
+662 QKNNDQAVYRSLFSP
-677 DVNVRFATWLG
+677 DINVRFATWLR
-688 GQTGYNYSFSYELK
+688 GQTGYNYSFSYNLK
-702 HEMPMMLLL
+702 HEMPAMQLLI
-711 VPQTNDIN
+711 PQTNDIN
-719 PLLVVQGNPELDNI
+719 PLFVIQGNPELGNI
-733 TQHKINGIFYWA
+733 IQHKINGRVYWA
-745 PTMRHNHTVNMNY
+745 PVMRHNHTINLNY

-767 MLLYNKRTGVTTS
+767 MSLYNERTGITTS

-787 NQYLQASLE
+787 NQQLQASLE
-796 DAVFLTPRFTHKLT
+796 DAVYLTPRYTHKLT

-821 EYNGLSLQEADK
+821 EYNGLSLQEADR
-833 PSTVHNYYFIEEI
+833 PSTVHNYYFIEEV
-846 NYSFTIPNTK
+846 NYSFAIPSTK
-856 IRGELAPYVHFH
+856 IRGEFAPYVHYH
-868 RSASIRDNFKPLH
+868 RSASIRDSFKPLH

-896 WSMRLQ
+896 WSIRLQ

-972 YIMLHLTWLLNKR
+972 YIMLHLTLSLNKH

>member
-1 MLTGCATS
+1 MKHLYILLISLT
-9 SECTYAAWVFH
+9 
-20 RPHSLIFNTYYTMT
+20 
-34 KRLLTFFLFFIF
+34 
-46 FLGNTY
+46 LGFSNAY
-52 AQKLVGARVVDY
+52 SQKLVMARVVDY
-64 ITNIDIA
+64 ITNTDIA
-71 ADSLLKVELLAADSS
+71 ADSLLKVNLLAKDSS
-86 FIAEGW
+86 FISEGW
-92 AARMGNEPKY
+92 TSLEGEKPKY
-102 KTYAEAIVEREGS
+102 KTIAEAVVEREGS
-115 YIMRVSHPDYYTL
+115 YIIRVSHPDYYTL

-134 KFYRRESK
+134 KFYRRESE
-142 ILLGKLALKRKLRE
+142 IFLGKFALKRKLRE
-156 KTTELGEAL
+156 KTAELGEAL

-186 FITQKGFVLQN
+186 FITQQGFVLQN

-202 PGLTINND
+202 PGLTISND

-281 YHSNFLSSIDAAAGT
+281 YHSTFLSSIEAAAGT

-303 ALGLKINDFHRWS
+303 VLGLKINDFHRLS

-327 EELTRNGQFYNMDN
+327 EELTRNGKFYNMDN
-341 GIGQKD
+341 GVGQKD
-347 FYNAGVFY
+347 FYNAGVLY

-360 EGRYS
+360 DGRYS
-365 LEGKA
+365 LEGKT
-370 RIQWSKE
+370 RIQWSNE
-377 DVDLKQVVQQF
+377 NVDLKQVVQQF
-388 YDKYHIF
+388 YNKYHIF

-421 PWRFTIKPSFSKVTL
+421 PWSFTIKPSFSKVTL

-451 SHLLGKAWSDS
+451 SNLLGKSWSDS

-473 AYGISH
+473 TYGISH
-479 ANVLSFAPTTI
+479 ANVLSFTPTTI

-501 DIPHTNDKLT
+501 DIPHTDDKLT
-511 LNASAYRARTTLENF
+511 INASAYRAYTTRENYF
-526 SLRHVD
+526 QRHVD
-532 YIRNAQKQ
+532 YIRNTQKQ
-540 SQHQYRNED
+540 TQHQYQNEEVGQW
-549 HDKWT
+549 KWS
-554 WTAQANYLL
+554 AFANYLL
-563 RWSDHHS
+563 RWDDYHS
-570 FSGKLSYERDQLN
+570 FIGKLSYDHDNLN
-583 SSDQFYQ
+583 SSDQIYQ
-590 LHHLPGWTLQSDVE
+590 LHHLPGWTQQSDVE
-604 KLPNNDLLQQAKDS
+604 KLPNNDLLQQAKDLG
-618 RNSKS
+618 NSKS
-623 YQDWGNNLVGE
+623 YQEWGNNLVGE
-634 LGYMFQKDKYDLN
+634 LGYMFQKGKYDLN
-647 VSIPLRYVHR
+647 VNIPLRYVHR
-657 KLNFF
+657 KLNFL
-662 QKNNDQTVYRSQFFP
+662 QKNNDQAVYRSLFSP
-677 DVNVRFATWLG
+677 DINVRFATWLR
-688 GQTGYNYSFSYELK
+688 GQTGYNYSFSYNLK
-702 HEMPMMLLL
+702 HEMPAMQLLI
-711 VPQTNDIN
+711 PQTNDIN
-719 PLLVVQGNPELDNI
+719 PLFVIQGNPELGNI
-733 TQHKINGIFYWA
+733 IQHKINGRVYWA
-745 PTMRHNHTVNMNY
+745 PVMRHNHTINLNY

-767 MLLYNKRTGVTTS
+767 MSLYNERTGITTS

-787 NQYLQASLE
+787 NQQLQASLE
-796 DAVFLTPRFTHKLT
+796 DAVYLTPRYTHKLT

-821 EYNGLSLQEADK
+821 EYNGLSLQEADR
-833 PSTVHNYYFIEEI
+833 PSTVHNYYFIEEV
-846 NYSFTIPNTK
+846 NYSFAIPSTK
-856 IRGELAPYVHFH
+856 IRGEFAPYVHYH
-868 RSASIRDNFKPLH
+868 RSASIRDSFKPLH

-896 WSMRLQ
+896 WSIRLQ

-972 YIMLHLTWLLNKR
+972 YIMLHLTLSLNKH